1 MKKIFSILILSA
13 IAVIAAFSL
22 PSNMKTSR
30 STPDSQGHVLTSLW
44 KEADAFRKA
53 DMPLKQLAVLER
65 IRDEAAAK
73 RLHKDF
79 YDAATEAFG
88 VAVSRNWKD
97 SERLE
102 KDLERRIDEYD
113 EPIVTFFHRS
123 GEGYPADSILAS
135 ESRLRTGRNT
145 AFYTGFSLPDGAME
159 DVVISLVKDD
169 FEYCLWKVCSENEAF
184 DPEGKAFRALRTLC
198 SGRYPLEEYLDYRKS
213 LYRIPYG
220 KSMEECLRFAGEHRG
235 QAVRLLALGEY
246 VTCLKDSLDRADAA
260 SPGYEDLLSLCREYE
275 EERKS
280 YRSGT
285 DRLIATQV
293 KTFENMIGTL
303 KAKALAVEFERD
315 TVRILARNLRSV
327 TLTLKTDE
335 RKPVSLFRT
344 TVSASG
350 DKLYAPDTIEVVLPG
365 IDDGDYLVEL
375 RRGNVKRES
384 RYSRRSLSI
393 ASRKDAEM
401 RNLIYIA
408 DSQTGEPLAKADL
421 ECFRSGELRSTARD
435 FALDGFTPLP
445 DSFRDSSGGPAANS
459 VVASFRGPDGFLRK
473 SPELWLTY
481 GEFASSS
488 TGETSAECSIFTDKA
503 AYKPGETLRFKAV
516 LYQARTDGSSVVG
529 QGCPVSVS
537 LKDAEG
543 KEAASADLVTNEYGS
558 VAGDFLLPAGRRN
571 GRYRLEVSFTAP
583 GDSRPT
589 MRSRTV
595 VVDEFVLPDYVISFE
610 PSDSLFLSGDTVAV
624 RGSVVSF
631 TGHKVAA
638 ASATYEVWEYSR
650 TILSGTLALGDDGSF
665 EIRFPSA
672 SEGSGRPYSVTV
684 RVADATGETIE
695 NSRSVFVQG
704 TLYPSVEILNESGA
718 QARVSAQDWSDVR
731 TVSGPEALVRF
742 SITNPEGKP
751 VALPVSYTL
760 VDPEGRVSASGTGK
774 TGETVTLRLPSAG
787 AYSLKMD
794 VKAVGRSGR
803 TISASRQT
811 RLLRFDDSAST
822 LDAPFE
828 HVFSLVGPCRNGSL
842 RPGEDIHLKVGAG
855 DGPVWMLVELFGDRK
870 QLLEKRLVFLEGVS
884 GKEGSVAD
892 VMFDCRDDWPE
903 GLFLNVFYFRKGRSF
918 SYSKTFVREREMPA
932 LPLSFSR
939 FVDSALPGARYG
951 ISLSTDP
958 DAEVVAAVFDK
969 SSETFGANVWNRSFK
984 PVREV
989 ASVSVRSGCGFF
1001 TGENLPL
1008 GYDSMTEDV
1017 AIVYGKPSGRPL
1029 VATKSSVAMNDR
1041 VASAPDVVD
1050 SVVEESSAV
1059 FDDDVSGSATGQVR
1073 SDFSTSL
1080 AFEPFLRPDSDGN
1093 ISFDFETSD
1102 RLSTFVVQVYAHN
1115 KSMRDTLVR
1124 KEFVVSLP
1132 VRLSVVQPD
1141 YLYRGDRLTLHA
1153 ALNSLSGKPV
1163 DGTVTLSLF
1172 SSGDYRDSRPFR
1184 TYSKKVTVPAG
1195 ASLPL
1200 SFDLKPADG
1209 DSLGILLSFAGNG
1222 AETGEAF
1229 SDCVFVTVP
1238 VKEDCQVITESHS
1251 AVLLPGAD
1259 RDAVLKQLR
1268 ESFTGIS
1275 SYGAE
1280 YSETD
1285 IRAMLLDALPAKV
1298 DPERK
1303 DVLSVTEAIYVRKV
1317 AASLGAD
1324 VSGEC
1329 TDGELMNMLASC
1341 RNADGGFGWFPGM
1354 KSSPALTAAVLE
1366 RYSRLCRLGLAAG
1379 RSELTAGRSELTAG
1393 RSELTAGRSDSVP
1406 GGFDAGSAGSDSVS
1420 GGSGLTAGGSELTDG
1435 RSELTAGGSDSV
1447 SGGSGLT
1454 AGGSEPAPGGFNP
1467 APSVRYLDNT
1477 QFLHGRAMPFWSG
1490 LLSWEQYMHVR
1501 SLYPEIGFDVSSET
1515 ASGMMAVKDNLK
1527 EFKTFASRYLTPTA
1541 RDGRGLQGMIL
1552 QKARRIATLLNLA
1565 SSREGKALAS
1575 AWGIT
1580 FGTGAKLRKSLEAD
1594 VLSLVEYAVSHPSG
1608 GWYYPDAVMPQRGLL
1623 ENELYAH
1630 TILCDIFDDESVR
1643 KVTPSAGLPTP
1654 AALADGIRLWI
1665 MLQKETQDWDTDP
1678 AFVDAVGVVLRG
1690 GDSVLEPR
1698 VVSLTKTYRSEISGI
1713 KAAGN
1718 GFSIE
1723 RRFYREIPATSATS
1737 APEASGAAASPASL
1751 AGGGSFSPASLD
1763 DGGTASGPA
1772 VTDGTSTASS
1782 LASGGSVSPA
1792 SLAGGET
1799 AFGPAV
1805 TDGTSTASSLAS
1817 GGSVSPASLASGGTA
1832 SCPAVT
1838 DGTST
1843 ASSLSGGDRS
1853 DSPDGRI
1860 REEISEGAELAVG
1873 DKIIAEYRISSD
1885 ENRSFVRLSAPRE
1898 ASFRP
1903 VDQLSRNY
1911 GWWQGVIRLDG
1922 SFTITPQGYRNV
1934 KSDRTEYYFDVYPED
1949 KTVIREEFFVTQ
1961 EGTFKAPVVT
1971 IESLYA
1977 PHYRANDGF
1986 RGSVRTKFMEKVK

>member
-1 MKKIFSILILSA
+1 MKKILSILILSA

-30 STPDSQGHVLTSLW
+30 PTPDSQGHVLTSLW

-79 YDAATEAFG
+79 YDAATEAFD

-97 SERLE
+97 SERLA

-113 EPIVTFFHRS
+113 EPIVTFFRRS

-169 FEYCLWKVCSENEAF
+169 FEYCLLKVCSENEAF

-246 VTCLKDSLDRADAA
+246 VTCLKDSLDRADA
-260 SPGYEDLLSLCREYE
+260 SSSGYEDLLSLCREYE
-275 EERKS
+275 EERKT

-303 KAKALAVEFERD
+303 KAKDLAVEFERD

-375 RRGNVKRES
+375 RSENVKWES

-393 ASRKDAEM
+393 AARKDAEM

-421 ECFRSGELRSTARD
+421 ECFRSGELSSTAKD

-481 GEFASSS
+481 GEFASSG

-638 ASATYEVWEYSR
+638 ASATYEVREYSR

-760 VDPEGRVSASGTGK
+760 VDPEGRVSASGSGK
-774 TGETVTLRLPSAG
+774 TGETVTLELPSAG

-794 VKAVGRSGR
+794 VKAVGRGGR

-828 HVFSLVGPCRNGSL
+828 HVFSLVGPCRDGSL

-892 VMFDCRDDWPE
+892 VMFDCRDEYPE

-939 FVDSALPGARYG
+939 FVDRTLPGARYG

-958 DAEVVAAVFDK
+958 DAEAVAAVFDK
-969 SSETFGANVWNRSFK
+969 SSEAFGANVWNRSFK

-989 ASVSVRSGCGFF
+989 ARVSVRSGCGFF
-1001 TGENLPL
+1001 SGENLPL

-1029 VATKSSVAMNDR
+1029 VATKSSVVMNDR

-1059 FDDDVSGSATGQVR
+1059 FDDDASLSATGPVR

-1102 RLSTFVVQVYAHN
+1102 RLSTFVVQVYAHD

-1195 ASLPL
+1195 AALPL

-1268 ESFTGIS
+1268 ERFTGIS

-1329 TDGELMNMLASC
+1329 ADEELMNMLASC

-1366 RYSRLCRLGLAAG
+1366 RYSRLCRLGLAPDS

-1393 RSELTAGRSDSVP
+1393 GSELTAGGSDSAP
-1406 GGFDAGSAGSDSVS
+1406 GGFDPGSAGSDSVS
-1420 GGSGLTAGGSELTDG
+1420 GGS
-1435 RSELTAGGSDSV
+1435 
-1447 SGGSGLT
+1447 
-1454 AGGSEPAPGGFNP
+1454 EPAPGGFDP

-1527 EFKTFASRYLTPTA
+1527 EFKAFASQYLTPSSK
-1541 RDGRGLQGMIL
+1541 DGRGLQGLIL

-1630 TILCDIFDDESVR
+1630 TILCDIFDDEYVR

-1654 AALADGIRLWI
+1654 SALADGIRLWI

-1737 APEASGAAASPASL
+1737 GPEATGAAASPASL
-1751 AGGGSFSPASLD
+1751 ASGGSVSPASLA
-1763 DGGTASGPA
+1763 GGETASGPA

-1799 AFGPAV
+1799 A
-1805 TDGTSTASSLAS
+1805 S
-1817 GGSVSPASLASGGTA
+1817 G
-1832 SCPAVT
+1832 PAVT

-1843 ASSLSGGDRS
+1843 ASSLSGGGRS
-1853 DSPDGRI
+1853 ASSASLAAGVQSGSAAGRI
-1860 REEISEGAELAVG
+1860 REEISEGTELAVG

-1986 RGSVRTKFMEKVK
+1986 RGSVRTKFMEK

>member
-113 EPIVTFFHRS
+113 EPIVTFFRRS

-275 EERKS
+275 EERKT

-350 DKLYAPDTIEVVLPG
+350 DRLYAADTVEVVLPG

-375 RRGNVKRES
+375 RSGNVKRES

-393 ASRKDAEM
+393 AARKDAEM

-421 ECFRSGELRSTARD
+421 ECFRSGELRSTAKD

-445 DSFRDSSGGPAANS
+445 DSFRDTSGGPAANS
-459 VVASFRGPDGFLRK
+459 VVASFRGSDGFLRK

-481 GEFASSS
+481 GEFASSG

-589 MRSRTV
+589 MRTRTV

-610 PSDSLFLSGDTVAV
+610 PSDSLLLAGDTVAV

-760 VDPEGRVSASGTGK
+760 VDPEGRVSASGSGK
-774 TGETVTLRLPSAG
+774 TGETVTLELPSAG

-794 VKAVGRSGR
+794 VKAVGRGGR

-892 VMFDCRDDWPE
+892 VMFDCRDEYPE

-939 FVDSALPGARYG
+939 FVDRTLPGARYG

-958 DAEVVAAVFDK
+958 DAEAVAAVFDK
-969 SSETFGANVWNRSFK
+969 SSEAFGANVWNRSFK

-1059 FDDDVSGSATGQVR
+1059 FDDDASGSATGPVR

-1102 RLSTFVVQVYAHN
+1102 RLSTFVVQVYAHD

-1153 ALNSLSGKPV
+1153 AVNSLSGKPV
-1163 DGTVTLSLF
+1163 DGTMTLSLF

-1195 ASLPL
+1195 AALPL

-1329 TDGELMNMLASC
+1329 ADGELMNMLASC

-1379 RSELTAGRSELTAG
+1379 
-1393 RSELTAGRSDSVP
+1393 
-1406 GGFDAGSAGSDSVS
+1406 GFD
-1420 GGSGLTAGGSELTDG
+1420 
-1435 RSELTAGGSDSV
+1435 
-1447 SGGSGLT
+1447 
-1454 AGGSEPAPGGFNP
+1454 P

-1541 RDGRGLQGMIL
+1541 RDGRGLQGLIL

-1630 TILCDIFDDESVR
+1630 TILCDIFDDEYVR

-1654 AALADGIRLWI
+1654 SALADGIRLWI

-1690 GDSVLEPR
+1690 GDSVLETR

-1751 AGGGSFSPASLD
+1751 AVGGTTSPASL
-1763 DGGTASGPA
+1763 AA
-1772 VTDGTSTASS
+1772 
-1782 LASGGSVSPA
+1782 GGSVSSA

-1805 TDGTSTASSLAS
+1805 TDGTSTASSLS
-1817 GGSVSPASLASGGTA
+1817 GGGSISPASLAGGETA
-1832 SCPAVT
+1832 SGPAVN

-1843 ASSLSGGDRS
+1843 ASSLSGGGRS
-1853 DSPDGRI
+1853 ASSAGRI
-1860 REEISEGAELAVG
+1860 REEISEGTELAVG

-1911 GWWQGVIRLDG
+1911 GWWLGVIRLDG
-1922 SFTITPQGYRNV
+1922 SFSITPQGYRNV

-1986 RGSVRTKFMEKVK
+1986 RSSVRTKFMEKVK

>member
-1 MKKIFSILILSA
+1 MLQTDMKKIFSILILSA

-53 DMPLKQLAVLER
+53 DMPQKQLAVLER

-113 EPIVTFFHRS
+113 EPIVTFIHRS

-275 EERKS
+275 EERKT

-375 RRGNVKRES
+375 RSGNVKRES

-421 ECFRSGELRSTARD
+421 ECFRSGELRSTAKD

-481 GEFASSS
+481 GEFASSG

-595 VVDEFVLPDYVISFE
+595 IVDEFVLPDYVISFE

-760 VDPEGRVSASGTGK
+760 VDPEGRVSASGSGK
-774 TGETVTLRLPSAG
+774 TGETVTLELPSAG

-892 VMFDCRDDWPE
+892 VMFDCRDEYPE

-939 FVDSALPGARYG
+939 FVDRTLPGARYG

-958 DAEVVAAVFDK
+958 DAEAVAAVFDK

-1001 TGENLPL
+1001 SGENLPL

-1029 VATKSSVAMNDR
+1029 VATKSSVAMNDL

-1059 FDDDVSGSATGQVR
+1059 FDDDASGSATGPVR

-1102 RLSTFVVQVYAHN
+1102 RLSTFVVQVYAHD

-1195 ASLPL
+1195 AALPL

-1259 RDAVLKQLR
+1259 RDVVLKQLR
-1268 ESFTGIS
+1268 ERFTGIS

-1285 IRAMLLDALPAKV
+1285 IRAMLLDALPGKV

-1379 RSELTAGRSELTAG
+1379 RSELTAG
-1393 RSELTAGRSDSVP
+1393 
-1406 GGFDAGSAGSDSVS
+1406 GFD
-1420 GGSGLTAGGSELTDG
+1420 
-1435 RSELTAGGSDSV
+1435 
-1447 SGGSGLT
+1447 
-1454 AGGSEPAPGGFNP
+1454 P

-1515 ASGMMAVKDNLK
+1515 ASGMMAVKENLK

-1630 TILCDIFDDESVR
+1630 TILCDIFDDEYVR
-1643 KVTPSAGLPTP
+1643 TVTPSAGLPTLSAGLP
-1654 AALADGIRLWI
+1654 TPSALADGIRLWI

-1690 GDSVLEPR
+1690 GDSVLGTR

-1737 APEASGAAASPASL
+1737 GPEVASGAASSA
-1751 AGGGSFSPASLD
+1751 
-1763 DGGTASGPA
+1763 
-1772 VTDGTSTASS
+1772 S
-1782 LASGGSVSPA
+1782 LASGGSVSSA

-1805 TDGTSTASSLAS
+1805 TDGTSTASSIS
-1817 GGSVSPASLASGGTA
+1817 GGG
-1832 SCPAVT
+1832 
-1838 DGTST
+1838 
-1843 ASSLSGGDRS
+1843 RS
-1853 DSPDGRI
+1853 ASPDGRI

-1911 GWWQGVIRLDG
+1911 GWWLGIIRLDG
-1922 SFTITPQGYRNV
+1922 SFSITPQGYRNV

-1986 RGSVRTKFMEKVK
+1986 RSSVRTKFMEKVK

>member
-1 MKKIFSILILSA
+1 
-13 IAVIAAFSL
+13 
-22 PSNMKTSR
+22 
-30 STPDSQGHVLTSLW
+30 
-44 KEADAFRKA
+44 
-53 DMPLKQLAVLER
+53 
-65 IRDEAAAK
+65 
-73 RLHKDF
+73 
-79 YDAATEAFG
+79 
-88 VAVSRNWKD
+88 
-97 SERLE
+97 
-102 KDLERRIDEYD
+102 
-113 EPIVTFFHRS
+113 
-123 GEGYPADSILAS
+123 
-135 ESRLRTGRNT
+135 
-145 AFYTGFSLPDGAME
+145 
-159 DVVISLVKDD
+159 
-169 FEYCLWKVCSENEAF
+169 
-184 DPEGKAFRALRTLC
+184 
-198 SGRYPLEEYLDYRKS
+198 
-213 LYRIPYG
+213 
-220 KSMEECLRFAGEHRG
+220 
-235 QAVRLLALGEY
+235 
-246 VTCLKDSLDRADAA
+246 
-260 SPGYEDLLSLCREYE
+260 
-275 EERKS
+275 
-280 YRSGT
+280 
-285 DRLIATQV
+285 
-293 KTFENMIGTL
+293 
-303 KAKALAVEFERD
+303 
-315 TVRILARNLRSV
+315 
-327 TLTLKTDE
+327 
-335 RKPVSLFRT
+335 
-344 TVSASG
+344 
-350 DKLYAPDTIEVVLPG
+350 
-365 IDDGDYLVEL
+365 
-375 RRGNVKRES
+375 
-384 RYSRRSLSI
+384 
-393 ASRKDAEM
+393 M

-421 ECFRSGELRSTARD
+421 ECFRSGELRSTANN

-445 DSFRDSSGGPAANS
+445 DSFRDSSGGPTASS

-481 GEFASSS
+481 GEFASSG

-595 VVDEFVLPDYVISFE
+595 VVDEFVLPDCVISFE

-760 VDPEGRVSASGTGK
+760 IDPEGRVSASGSGK
-774 TGETVTLRLPSAG
+774 TGETVTLELPSAG

-828 HVFSLVGPCRNGSL
+828 HVFSLVGPCRDGSL

-892 VMFDCRDDWPE
+892 VMFDCRDEYPE

-958 DAEVVAAVFDK
+958 DAEAVAAVFDK
-969 SSETFGANVWNRSFK
+969 SSEAFGANVWNRSFK

-1001 TGENLPL
+1001 SGENLPL

-1059 FDDDVSGSATGQVR
+1059 FDDDASGSATGQVR

-1102 RLSTFVVQVYAHN
+1102 RLSTFVVQVYAHD

-1195 ASLPL
+1195 AALPL

-1259 RDAVLKQLR
+1259 RDAILKQLR
-1268 ESFTGIS
+1268 ERFTGIS

-1285 IRAMLLDALPAKV
+1285 IRAMLLDALPGKV

-1366 RYSRLCRLGLAAG
+1366 RYSRLCRLGLAPG
-1379 RSELTAGRSELTAG
+1379 RSELAA
-1393 RSELTAGRSDSVP
+1393 
-1406 GGFDAGSAGSDSVS
+1406 GGFDSVSGGSDPGSAGSDSVS
-1420 GGSGLTAGGSELTDG
+1420 GGSGLTAG
-1435 RSELTAGGSDSV
+1435 R
-1447 SGGSGLT
+1447 
-1454 AGGSEPAPGGFNP
+1454 SEPAPGGFDPGSGGSDWVSGGSEPALGGFDP

-1515 ASGMMAVKDNLK
+1515 ASGMMAVKENLK
-1527 EFKTFASRYLTPTA
+1527 EFKTFASRYLTPSA
-1541 RDGRGLQGMIL
+1541 RDGRGLQGLIL

-1565 SSREGKALAS
+1565 SSRDGKALAS

-1630 TILCDIFDDESVR
+1630 TILCDIFDEESVR
-1643 KVTPSAGLPTP
+1643 TVAPSAGLPTP
-1654 AALADGIRLWI
+1654 SALADGIRLWI

-1690 GDSVLEPR
+1690 GDSVLGTR

-1737 APEASGAAASPASL
+1737 GPEATSAAASPASL
-1751 AGGGSFSPASLD
+1751 AV
-1763 DGGTASGPA
+1763 GGT
-1772 VTDGTSTASS
+1772 T
-1782 LASGGSVSPA
+1782 SPA
-1792 SLAGGET
+1792 SLATG
-1799 AFGPAV
+1799 V
-1805 TDGTSTASSLAS
+1805 QS
-1817 GGSVSPASLASGGTA
+1817 GSAA
-1832 SCPAVT
+1832 
-1838 DGTST
+1838 
-1843 ASSLSGGDRS
+1843 
-1853 DSPDGRI
+1853 GRI
-1860 REEISEGAELAVG
+1860 REEISEGTELAVG

>member
-1 MKKIFSILILSA
+1 MLQTDMKKIFSILILSA

-88 VAVSRNWKD
+88 VAVFRNWKD

-113 EPIVTFFHRS
+113 EPIVTFIHRS

-135 ESRLRTGRNT
+135 ESRLRTGRNI

-220 KSMEECLRFAGEHRG
+220 KSMEECLRFAGEHKG

-275 EERKS
+275 EERKT

-303 KAKALAVEFERD
+303 KAKDLAVEFERD

-350 DKLYAPDTIEVVLPG
+350 DRLYAADTVEVVLPG

-375 RRGNVKRES
+375 RSGNVKRES
-384 RYSRRSLSI
+384 RYFRRSLSI

-421 ECFRSGELRSTARD
+421 ECFRSGELRSTAKD

-481 GEFASSS
+481 GEFASSG

-516 LYQARTDGSSVVG
+516 LYQARADGSSVAG

-537 LKDAEG
+537 FKDAEG

-595 VVDEFVLPDYVISFE
+595 IVDEFVLPDYVISFE

-760 VDPEGRVSASGTGK
+760 VDPEGRVSASGSGK
-774 TGETVTLRLPSAG
+774 TGETVTLELPSAG

-892 VMFDCRDDWPE
+892 VMFDCRDEYPE

-939 FVDSALPGARYG
+939 FVDRTLPGARYG

-969 SSETFGANVWNRSFK
+969 SSEAFGANVWNRSFK

-1017 AIVYGKPSGRPL
+1017 AIVYGKPYGRPL

-1059 FDDDVSGSATGQVR
+1059 FDDDASGSATGPVR

-1102 RLSTFVVQVYAHN
+1102 RLSTFVVQVYAHD

-1163 DGTVTLSLF
+1163 DGMVTLSLF

-1195 ASLPL
+1195 AALPL

-1259 RDAVLKQLR
+1259 RDVVLKQLR
-1268 ESFTGIS
+1268 ERFTGIS

-1285 IRAMLLDALPAKV
+1285 IRAMLLDALPGKV

-1379 RSELTAGRSELTAG
+1379 RSELTAGRS
-1393 RSELTAGRSDSVP
+1393 DSVP
-1406 GGFDAGSAGSDSVS
+1406 CGFDAGSAGSDSVS
-1420 GGSGLTAGGSELTDG
+1420 GGSGLTAGGSDSAPG
-1435 RSELTAGGSDSV
+1435 GFDSGSAGSDSVSAGSDSV
-1447 SGGSGLT
+1447 SGGSDSAPGGFDSGS
-1454 AGGSEPAPGGFNP
+1454 AGSDSVSGGSEPAPGGFDP

-1477 QFLHGRAMPFWSG
+1477 QFLHGCAMPFWSG

-1630 TILCDIFDDESVR
+1630 TILCDIFDDEYVR
-1643 KVTPSAGLPTP
+1643 TVTPSAGLPTLSAGLP
-1654 AALADGIRLWI
+1654 TPSALADGIRLWI

-1690 GDSVLEPR
+1690 GDSVLGTR

-1737 APEASGAAASPASL
+1737 GPEVASGAASSA
-1751 AGGGSFSPASLD
+1751 
-1763 DGGTASGPA
+1763 
-1772 VTDGTSTASS
+1772 S
-1782 LASGGSVSPA
+1782 LASGGSVSSA

-1805 TDGTSTASSLAS
+1805 TDGTSTASSIS
-1817 GGSVSPASLASGGTA
+1817 GGG
-1832 SCPAVT
+1832 
-1838 DGTST
+1838 
-1843 ASSLSGGDRS
+1843 RS
-1853 DSPDGRI
+1853 ASPDGRI

-1911 GWWQGVIRLDG
+1911 GWWLGIIRLDG
-1922 SFTITPQGYRNV
+1922 SFSITPQGYRNV

-1986 RGSVRTKFMEKVK
+1986 RSSVRTKFMEKVK

>member
-1 MKKIFSILILSA
+1 MLQTDMKKIFSILILSA

-718 QARVSAQDWSDVR
+718 QARVSSQDWSDVR

-774 TGETVTLRLPSAG
+774 TGETVTLELPSAG

-884 GKEGSVAD
+884 GNEGSVAD
-892 VMFDCRDDWPE
+892 VMFDCRDEYPE

-939 FVDSALPGARYG
+939 FVDRTLPGARYG

-1029 VATKSSVAMNDR
+1029 VATKSSVVMNDR

-1059 FDDDVSGSATGQVR
+1059 FDDDASGSATGPVR

-1251 AVLLPGAD
+1251 AVLLSGAD
-1259 RDAVLKQLR
+1259 RDALLKQLR

-1285 IRAMLLDALPAKV
+1285 IRAMLLDALPGKV

-1366 RYSRLCRLGLAAG
+1366 RYSRLCRLGLAPDS
-1379 RSELTAGRSELTAG
+1379 RSELTAG
-1393 RSELTAGRSDSVP
+1393 
-1406 GGFDAGSAGSDSVS
+1406 GFDSVS
-1420 GGSGLTAGGSELTDG
+1420 GGSGLTAGGSD
-1435 RSELTAGGSDSV
+1435 SAPGGFD
-1447 SGGSGLT
+1447 
-1454 AGGSEPAPGGFNP
+1454 PAPGGFDP

-1515 ASGMMAVKDNLK
+1515 ASGMMAVKENLK
-1527 EFKTFASRYLTPTA
+1527 EFKTFASRYLTPSA
-1541 RDGRGLQGMIL
+1541 RDGRGLQGLIL

-1565 SSREGKALAS
+1565 SSRDGKALAS

-1643 KVTPSAGLPTP
+1643 KVAPSAGLPTP
-1654 AALADGIRLWI
+1654 SALADGIRLWI

-1690 GDSVLEPR
+1690 GDSVLETR

-1737 APEASGAAASPASL
+1737 GPEVASGAASPASL
-1751 AGGGSFSPASLD
+1751 AGGE
-1763 DGGTASGPA
+1763 TASGPA

-1799 AFGPAV
+1799 A
-1805 TDGTSTASSLAS
+1805 S
-1817 GGSVSPASLASGGTA
+1817 G
-1832 SCPAVT
+1832 PAVT

-1843 ASSLSGGDRS
+1843 ASSLSGGGRS
-1853 DSPDGRI
+1853 ASSAGRI
-1860 REEISEGAELAVG
+1860 REEISEGTVLAVG

-1986 RGSVRTKFMEKVK
+1986 RSSVRTKFMEKVK

>member
-1 MKKIFSILILSA
+1 MLQTDMKKIFSILILSA

-88 VAVSRNWKD
+88 VAVFRNWKD

-113 EPIVTFFHRS
+113 EPIVTFIHRS

-135 ESRLRTGRNT
+135 ESRLRTGRNI

-220 KSMEECLRFAGEHRG
+220 KSMEECLRFAGEHKG

-275 EERKS
+275 EERKT

-303 KAKALAVEFERD
+303 KAKDLAVEFERD

-350 DKLYAPDTIEVVLPG
+350 DRLYAADTVEVVLPG

-375 RRGNVKRES
+375 RSGNVKRES
-384 RYSRRSLSI
+384 RYFRRSLSI

-421 ECFRSGELRSTARD
+421 ECFRSGELRSTAKD

-516 LYQARTDGSSVVG
+516 LYQARADGSSVAG

-537 LKDAEG
+537 FKDAEG

-595 VVDEFVLPDYVISFE
+595 IVDEFVLPDYVISFE

-638 ASATYEVWEYSR
+638 ASATYEVREYSR

-774 TGETVTLRLPSAG
+774 TGETVTLELPSAG

-892 VMFDCRDDWPE
+892 VMFDCRDEYPE

-939 FVDSALPGARYG
+939 FVDRTLPGARYG

-958 DAEVVAAVFDK
+958 DAEAVAAVFDK

-1001 TGENLPL
+1001 SGENLPL

-1029 VATKSSVAMNDR
+1029 VATKSSVAMNDL

-1059 FDDDVSGSATGQVR
+1059 FDDDASGSATGPVR

-1102 RLSTFVVQVYAHN
+1102 RLSTFVVQVYAHD

-1163 DGTVTLSLF
+1163 DGMVTLSLF

-1195 ASLPL
+1195 AALPL

-1259 RDAVLKQLR
+1259 RDVVLKQLR
-1268 ESFTGIS
+1268 ERFTGIS

-1285 IRAMLLDALPAKV
+1285 IRAMLLDALPGKV

-1366 RYSRLCRLGLAAG
+1366 RYSRLCRLGLA
-1379 RSELTAGRSELTAG
+1379 T
-1393 RSELTAGRSDSVP
+1393 
-1406 GGFDAGSAGSDSVS
+1406 
-1420 GGSGLTAGGSELTDG
+1420 G
-1435 RSELTAGGSDSV
+1435 RSELTAGGFD
-1447 SGGSGLT
+1447 
-1454 AGGSEPAPGGFNP
+1454 P

-1515 ASGMMAVKDNLK
+1515 ASGMMAVKENLK
-1527 EFKTFASRYLTPTA
+1527 EFKTFASRYLTPSA
-1541 RDGRGLQGMIL
+1541 RDGRGLQGLIL

-1565 SSREGKALAS
+1565 SSRDGKALAS

-1630 TILCDIFDDESVR
+1630 TILCDIFDDEYVR
-1643 KVTPSAGLPTP
+1643 TVTPSAGLPTLSAGLP
-1654 AALADGIRLWI
+1654 TPSALADGIRLWI

-1690 GDSVLEPR
+1690 GDSVLGTR

-1737 APEASGAAASPASL
+1737 GPEVASGAASSA
-1751 AGGGSFSPASLD
+1751 
-1763 DGGTASGPA
+1763 
-1772 VTDGTSTASS
+1772 S
-1782 LASGGSVSPA
+1782 LASGGSVSSA

-1805 TDGTSTASSLAS
+1805 TDGTSTASSIS
-1817 GGSVSPASLASGGTA
+1817 GGG
-1832 SCPAVT
+1832 
-1838 DGTST
+1838 
-1843 ASSLSGGDRS
+1843 RS
-1853 DSPDGRI
+1853 ASPDGRI

-1911 GWWQGVIRLDG
+1911 GWWLGIIRLDG
-1922 SFTITPQGYRNV
+1922 SFSITPQGYRNV

-1986 RGSVRTKFMEKVK
+1986 RSSVRTKFMEKVK

>member
-88 VAVSRNWKD
+88 VAVFRNWKD

-113 EPIVTFFHRS
+113 EPIVTFIHRS

-135 ESRLRTGRNT
+135 ESRLRTGRNI

-220 KSMEECLRFAGEHRG
+220 KSMEECLRFAGEHKG

-275 EERKS
+275 EERKT

-303 KAKALAVEFERD
+303 KAKDLAVEFERD

-375 RRGNVKRES
+375 RSGNVKRES
-384 RYSRRSLSI
+384 RYFRRSLSI

-421 ECFRSGELRSTARD
+421 ECFRSGELRSTAKD

-481 GEFASSS
+481 GEFASSG

-516 LYQARTDGSSVVG
+516 LYQARADGSSVAG

-537 LKDAEG
+537 FKDAEG

-595 VVDEFVLPDYVISFE
+595 IVDEFVLPDYVISFE

-774 TGETVTLRLPSAG
+774 TGETVTLELPSTG

-794 VKAVGRSGR
+794 VKAVGRGGR

-828 HVFSLVGPCRNGSL
+828 HVFSLVGPCRDGSL

-892 VMFDCRDDWPE
+892 VMFDCRDEYPE

-939 FVDSALPGARYG
+939 FVDRTLPGARYG

-958 DAEVVAAVFDK
+958 DAEAVAAVFDK

-1001 TGENLPL
+1001 SGENLPL

-1029 VATKSSVAMNDR
+1029 VATKSSVAMNDL

-1059 FDDDVSGSATGQVR
+1059 FDDDASGSATGPVR

-1102 RLSTFVVQVYAHN
+1102 RLSTFVVQVYAHD

-1195 ASLPL
+1195 AALPL

-1259 RDAVLKQLR
+1259 RDVVLKQLR
-1268 ESFTGIS
+1268 ERFTGIS

-1285 IRAMLLDALPAKV
+1285 IRAMLLDALPGKV

-1379 RSELTAGRSELTAG
+1379 RSELTAGRS
-1393 RSELTAGRSDSVP
+1393 DSVP
-1406 GGFDAGSAGSDSVS
+1406 CGFDAGSAGSDSVS
-1420 GGSGLTAGGSELTDG
+1420 GGSGLTAGGSDSAPG
-1435 RSELTAGGSDSV
+1435 GFDSGSAGSDSVSAGSDSV
-1447 SGGSGLT
+1447 SGGSDSAPGGFDSGS
-1454 AGGSEPAPGGFNP
+1454 AGSDSVSGGSEPAPGGFDP
-1467 APSVRYLDNT
+1467 APSVLYLDNT

-1527 EFKTFASRYLTPTA
+1527 EFKTFASRYLTPSA
-1541 RDGRGLQGMIL
+1541 RDGRGLQGLIL

-1630 TILCDIFDDESVR
+1630 TILCDIFDDEYVR

-1654 AALADGIRLWI
+1654 SAGLPTPSAGLPTPSALADGIRLWI

-1690 GDSVLEPR
+1690 GDSVLGTR

-1737 APEASGAAASPASL
+1737 GPEVASGAASSA
-1751 AGGGSFSPASLD
+1751 
-1763 DGGTASGPA
+1763 
-1772 VTDGTSTASS
+1772 S
-1782 LASGGSVSPA
+1782 LASGGSVSSA

-1805 TDGTSTASSLAS
+1805 TDGTSTASSIS
-1817 GGSVSPASLASGGTA
+1817 GGG
-1832 SCPAVT
+1832 
-1838 DGTST
+1838 
-1843 ASSLSGGDRS
+1843 RS
-1853 DSPDGRI
+1853 ASPDGRI

-1911 GWWQGVIRLDG
+1911 GWWLGIIRLDG
-1922 SFTITPQGYRNV
+1922 SFSITPQGYRNV

-1986 RGSVRTKFMEKVK
+1986 RSSVRTKFMEKVK

>member
-1 MKKIFSILILSA
+1 MLQTDMKKIFSILILSA

-22 PSNMKTSR
+22 HSNMKTSR
-30 STPDSQGHVLTSLW
+30 PTPDSQGHVLTSLW

-53 DMPLKQLAVLER
+53 DMPLKQLSVLER

-79 YDAATEAFG
+79 YDAATEAFD

-113 EPIVTFFHRS
+113 EPIVTFFRRS

-145 AFYTGFSLPDGAME
+145 AFYTFFSLPDGAME

-169 FEYCLWKVCSENEAF
+169 FEYCLWTVCSENEAF

-260 SPGYEDLLSLCREYE
+260 SSGYEDLLSLCREYE

-375 RRGNVKRES
+375 RSENVKWES

-393 ASRKDAEM
+393 AARKDAEM

-421 ECFRSGELRSTARD
+421 ECFCSGELRSTAKD

-481 GEFASSS
+481 GEFASSG

-650 TILSGTLALGDDGSF
+650 TILSGTLALRDDGSF

-760 VDPEGRVSASGTGK
+760 IDPEGRVSASGSGK

-828 HVFSLVGPCRNGSL
+828 HVFSLVGPCRDGSL

-892 VMFDCRDDWPE
+892 VMFDCRDEYPE

-939 FVDSALPGARYG
+939 FVDRTLPGARYG

-958 DAEVVAAVFDK
+958 DAEAVAAVFDK
-969 SSETFGANVWNRSFK
+969 SSEVFGANVWNRSFK

-1050 SVVEESSAV
+1050 SVVEESSDV
-1059 FDDDVSGSATGQVR
+1059 FDDDASLSATGPVR

-1102 RLSTFVVQVYAHN
+1102 RLSTFVVQVYAHD

-1153 ALNSLSGKPV
+1153 AVNSLSGKPV

-1238 VKEDCQVITESHS
+1238 VKEDCKVITESHS

-1280 YSETD
+1280 YSETN

-1366 RYSRLCRLGLAAG
+1366 RYSRLCRLGLAA
-1379 RSELTAGRSELTAG
+1379 A
-1393 RSELTAGRSDSVP
+1393 
-1406 GGFDAGSAGSDSVS
+1406 GFD
-1420 GGSGLTAGGSELTDG
+1420 
-1435 RSELTAGGSDSV
+1435 
-1447 SGGSGLT
+1447 
-1454 AGGSEPAPGGFNP
+1454 P

-1515 ASGMMAVKDNLK
+1515 ASGMMAVKENLK
-1527 EFKTFASRYLTPTA
+1527 EFKTFASRYLTPSA
-1541 RDGRGLQGMIL
+1541 RDGRGLQGLIL

-1565 SSREGKALAS
+1565 SSRDGKALAS

-1630 TILCDIFDDESVR
+1630 TILCDIFDDEYVR

-1654 AALADGIRLWI
+1654 SALADGIRLWI

-1690 GDSVLEPR
+1690 GDSVLGTR

-1737 APEASGAAASPASL
+1737 GPEATSGAASPASF
-1751 AGGGSFSPASLD
+1751 AGGG
-1763 DGGTASGPA
+1763 T
-1772 VTDGTSTASS
+1772 T
-1782 LASGGSVSPA
+1782 SPA
-1792 SLAGGET
+1792 SLA
-1799 AFGPAV
+1799 A
-1805 TDGTSTASSLAS
+1805 
-1817 GGSVSPASLASGGTA
+1817 GGSTSPVSFAAG
-1832 SCPAVT
+1832 VQ
-1838 DGTST
+1838 
-1843 ASSLSGGDRS
+1843 S

-1860 REEISEGAELAVG
+1860 REEISEGTELAVG

-1949 KTVIREEFFVTQ
+1949 KTVIKEEFFVTQ

-1986 RGSVRTKFMEKVK
+1986 RSSVRTKFMEKVK

>member
-1 MKKIFSILILSA
+1 MLQTDMKKIFSILILSA

-88 VAVSRNWKD
+88 VAVFRNWKD

-113 EPIVTFFHRS
+113 EPIVTFIHRS

-135 ESRLRTGRNT
+135 ESRLRTGRNI

-220 KSMEECLRFAGEHRG
+220 KSMEECLRFAGEHKG

-275 EERKS
+275 EERKT

-303 KAKALAVEFERD
+303 KAKDLAVEFERD

-350 DKLYAPDTIEVVLPG
+350 DRLYAADTVEVVLPG

-375 RRGNVKRES
+375 RSGNVKRES
-384 RYSRRSLSI
+384 RYFRRSLSI

-421 ECFRSGELRSTARD
+421 ECFRSGELRSTAKD

-481 GEFASSS
+481 GEFASSG

-516 LYQARTDGSSVVG
+516 LYQARADGSSVAG

-537 LKDAEG
+537 FKDAEG

-595 VVDEFVLPDYVISFE
+595 IVDEFVLPDYVISFE

-774 TGETVTLRLPSAG
+774 TGETVTLELPSTG

-794 VKAVGRSGR
+794 VKAVGRGGR

-892 VMFDCRDDWPE
+892 VMFDCRDEYPE

-939 FVDSALPGARYG
+939 FVDRTLPGARYG

-958 DAEVVAAVFDK
+958 DAEAVAAVFDK
-969 SSETFGANVWNRSFK
+969 SSEAFGANVWNRSFK

-1001 TGENLPL
+1001 SGENLPL

-1029 VATKSSVAMNDR
+1029 VATKSSVAMNDL

-1059 FDDDVSGSATGQVR
+1059 FDDDASGSATGPVR

-1102 RLSTFVVQVYAHN
+1102 RLSTFVVQVYAHD

-1163 DGTVTLSLF
+1163 DGMVTLSLF

-1195 ASLPL
+1195 AALPL

-1259 RDAVLKQLR
+1259 RDVVLKQLR
-1268 ESFTGIS
+1268 ERFTGIS

-1285 IRAMLLDALPAKV
+1285 IRAMLLDALPGKV

-1379 RSELTAGRSELTAG
+1379 RSELTAGRS
-1393 RSELTAGRSDSVP
+1393 DSVP
-1406 GGFDAGSAGSDSVS
+1406 CGFDAGSAGSDSVS
-1420 GGSGLTAGGSELTDG
+1420 GGSGLTAGGSDSAPG
-1435 RSELTAGGSDSV
+1435 GFDSGSAGSDSVSAGSDSV
-1447 SGGSGLT
+1447 SGGSDSAPGGFDSGS
-1454 AGGSEPAPGGFNP
+1454 AGSDSVSGGSEPAPGGFDP

-1477 QFLHGRAMPFWSG
+1477 QFLHGCAMPFWSG

-1630 TILCDIFDDESVR
+1630 TILCDIFDDEYVR
-1643 KVTPSAGLPTP
+1643 TVTPSAGLPTLSAGLP
-1654 AALADGIRLWI
+1654 TPSALADGIRLWI

-1690 GDSVLEPR
+1690 GDSVLGTR

-1737 APEASGAAASPASL
+1737 GPEVASGAASSA
-1751 AGGGSFSPASLD
+1751 
-1763 DGGTASGPA
+1763 
-1772 VTDGTSTASS
+1772 S
-1782 LASGGSVSPA
+1782 LASGGSVSSA

-1805 TDGTSTASSLAS
+1805 TDGTSTASSIS
-1817 GGSVSPASLASGGTA
+1817 GGG
-1832 SCPAVT
+1832 
-1838 DGTST
+1838 
-1843 ASSLSGGDRS
+1843 RS
-1853 DSPDGRI
+1853 ASPDGRI

-1911 GWWQGVIRLDG
+1911 GWWLGIIRLDG
-1922 SFTITPQGYRNV
+1922 SFSITPQGYRNV

-1986 RGSVRTKFMEKVK
+1986 RSSVRTKFMEKVK

>member
-1 MKKIFSILILSA
+1 MLQTDMKKIFSILILSA

-88 VAVSRNWKD
+88 VAVFRNWKD

-113 EPIVTFFHRS
+113 EPIVTFIHRS

-275 EERKS
+275 EERKT

-303 KAKALAVEFERD
+303 KAKDLAVEFERD

-350 DKLYAPDTIEVVLPG
+350 DRLYAADTVEVVLPG

-375 RRGNVKRES
+375 RSGNVKRES

-393 ASRKDAEM
+393 AARKDAEM

-421 ECFRSGELRSTARD
+421 ECFRSGELSSTAKD

-481 GEFASSS
+481 GEFASSG

-638 ASATYEVWEYSR
+638 ASATYEVREYSR

-718 QARVSAQDWSDVR
+718 QARVSSQDWSDVR

-760 VDPEGRVSASGTGK
+760 IDPEGRVSASGSGK

-892 VMFDCRDDWPE
+892 VMFDCRDEYPE

-958 DAEVVAAVFDK
+958 DAEAVAAVFDK
-969 SSETFGANVWNRSFK
+969 SSEVFGANVWNRSFK

-1001 TGENLPL
+1001 SGENLPL

-1029 VATKSSVAMNDR
+1029 VATKSSVVMNDR
-1041 VASAPDVVD
+1041 VASAPDEVD

-1059 FDDDVSGSATGQVR
+1059 FDDDASGSATGPVR

-1102 RLSTFVVQVYAHN
+1102 RLSTFVVQVYAHD

-1195 ASLPL
+1195 AALPL

-1268 ESFTGIS
+1268 ESFAGIS

-1366 RYSRLCRLGLAAG
+1366 RYSQLCRLGLAPG
-1379 RSELTAGRSELTAG
+1379 RSGLTAGG
-1393 RSELTAGRSDSVP
+1393 PDSAH
-1406 GGFDAGSAGSDSVS
+1406 GGFDPGSAGSDSVS
-1420 GGSGLTAGGSELTDG
+1420 GGS
-1435 RSELTAGGSDSV
+1435 
-1447 SGGSGLT
+1447 
-1454 AGGSEPAPGGFNP
+1454 EPAPGGFDP

-1501 SLYPEIGFDVSSET
+1501 SLYPEIVFDVSSET
-1515 ASGMMAVKDNLK
+1515 ASGMMSVKDNLK
-1527 EFKTFASRYLTPTA
+1527 EFKTFASHYLTPSA

-1643 KVTPSAGLPTP
+1643 KVAPSGGLPTPSAGLPTP
-1654 AALADGIRLWI
+1654 SALADGIRLWI

-1690 GDSVLEPR
+1690 GDSVLGTR

-1723 RRFYREIPATSATS
+1723 RRFYREIPATSAAS
-1737 APEASGAAASPASL
+1737 GPEASGAAASP
-1751 AGGGSFSPASLD
+1751 
-1763 DGGTASGPA
+1763 
-1772 VTDGTSTASS
+1772 SS
-1782 LASGGSVSPA
+1782 LAS
-1792 SLAGGET
+1792 GET

-1805 TDGTSTASSLAS
+1805 TDGTSTASSLS
-1817 GGSVSPASLASGGTA
+1817 GGG
-1832 SCPAVT
+1832 
-1838 DGTST
+1838 
-1843 ASSLSGGDRS
+1843 RS
-1853 DSPDGRI
+1853 ASPDGRI
-1860 REEISEGAELAVG
+1860 REEISEGTELAVG

-1922 SFTITPQGYRNV
+1922 SFSITPQGYRNV

>member
-1 MKKIFSILILSA
+1 MLQTDMKKIFSILILSA

-113 EPIVTFFHRS
+113 EPIVTFIHRS

-135 ESRLRTGRNT
+135 ESRLRTGRNI

-220 KSMEECLRFAGEHRG
+220 KSMEECLRFAGEHKG

-275 EERKS
+275 EERKT

-303 KAKALAVEFERD
+303 KAKDLAVEFERD

-350 DKLYAPDTIEVVLPG
+350 DRLYAADTVEVVLPG

-375 RRGNVKRES
+375 RSGNVKRES
-384 RYSRRSLSI
+384 RYFRRSLSI

-421 ECFRSGELRSTARD
+421 ECFRSGELRSTAKD

-481 GEFASSS
+481 GEFASSG

-516 LYQARTDGSSVVG
+516 LYQARADGSSVAG

-537 LKDAEG
+537 FKDAEG

-595 VVDEFVLPDYVISFE
+595 IVDEFVLPDYVISFE

-760 VDPEGRVSASGTGK
+760 VDPEGRVSASGSGK
-774 TGETVTLRLPSAG
+774 TGETVTLELPSAG

-892 VMFDCRDDWPE
+892 VMFDCRDEYPE

-939 FVDSALPGARYG
+939 FVDRTLPGARYG

-958 DAEVVAAVFDK
+958 DAEAVAAVFDK

-1001 TGENLPL
+1001 SGENLPL

-1029 VATKSSVAMNDR
+1029 VATKSSVAMNDL

-1059 FDDDVSGSATGQVR
+1059 FDDDASGSATGPVR

-1102 RLSTFVVQVYAHN
+1102 RLSTFVVQVYAHD

-1163 DGTVTLSLF
+1163 DGMVTLSLF

-1195 ASLPL
+1195 AALPL

-1259 RDAVLKQLR
+1259 RDVVLKQLR
-1268 ESFTGIS
+1268 ERFTGIS

-1285 IRAMLLDALPAKV
+1285 IRAMLLDALPGKV

-1379 RSELTAGRSELTAG
+1379 RSELTAGRS
-1393 RSELTAGRSDSVP
+1393 DSVP
-1406 GGFDAGSAGSDSVS
+1406 CGFDAGSAGSDSVS
-1420 GGSGLTAGGSELTDG
+1420 GGSGLTAGGSDSAPG
-1435 RSELTAGGSDSV
+1435 GFDSGSAGSDSVSAGSDSV
-1447 SGGSGLT
+1447 SGGSDSAPGGFDSGS
-1454 AGGSEPAPGGFNP
+1454 AGSDSVSGGSEPAPGGFDP

-1477 QFLHGRAMPFWSG
+1477 QFLHGCAMPFWSG

-1630 TILCDIFDDESVR
+1630 TILCDIFDDEYVR
-1643 KVTPSAGLPTP
+1643 TVTPSAGLPTLSAGLP
-1654 AALADGIRLWI
+1654 TPSALADGIRLWI

-1690 GDSVLEPR
+1690 GDSVLGTR

-1737 APEASGAAASPASL
+1737 GPEVASGAASSA
-1751 AGGGSFSPASLD
+1751 
-1763 DGGTASGPA
+1763 
-1772 VTDGTSTASS
+1772 S
-1782 LASGGSVSPA
+1782 LASGGSVSSA

-1805 TDGTSTASSLAS
+1805 TDGTSTASSIS
-1817 GGSVSPASLASGGTA
+1817 GGG
-1832 SCPAVT
+1832 
-1838 DGTST
+1838 
-1843 ASSLSGGDRS
+1843 RS
-1853 DSPDGRI
+1853 ASPDGRI

-1911 GWWQGVIRLDG
+1911 GWWLGIIRLDG
-1922 SFTITPQGYRNV
+1922 SFSITPQGYRNV

-1986 RGSVRTKFMEKVK
+1986 RSSVRTKFMEKVK

>member
-79 YDAATEAFG
+79 YDAATEAFD

-113 EPIVTFFHRS
+113 EPIVTFFRRS

-260 SPGYEDLLSLCREYE
+260 SSGYEDLLSLCREYE

-303 KAKALAVEFERD
+303 KAKDLAVEFERD

-350 DKLYAPDTIEVVLPG
+350 DRLYAADTVEVVLPG

-375 RRGNVKRES
+375 RSGNVKRES

-445 DSFRDSSGGPAANS
+445 DSFRDTSGGPAANS
-459 VVASFRGPDGFLRK
+459 VVASFRGSDGFLRK

-481 GEFASSS
+481 GEFASSD

-760 VDPEGRVSASGTGK
+760 VDPEGRVSASGSGK
-774 TGETVTLRLPSAG
+774 TGETVTLELPSAG

-794 VKAVGRSGR
+794 VKAVGRGGR

-828 HVFSLVGPCRNGSL
+828 HVFSLVGPCRDGSL

-892 VMFDCRDDWPE
+892 VMFDCRDEYPE

-939 FVDSALPGARYG
+939 FVDRTLPGARYG
-951 ISLSTDP
+951 ISISTDP

-1059 FDDDVSGSATGQVR
+1059 FDDDASGSATGPVR

-1102 RLSTFVVQVYAHN
+1102 RLSTFVVQVYAHD

-1153 ALNSLSGKPV
+1153 AVNSLSGKPV
-1163 DGTVTLSLF
+1163 DGTMTLSLF

-1195 ASLPL
+1195 AALPL

-1303 DVLSVTEAIYVRKV
+1303 DVLSVTKAIYVRKV

-1324 VSGEC
+1324 VSSEC

-1366 RYSRLCRLGLAAG
+1366 RYSQLCRLGLAAG
-1379 RSELTAGRSELTAG
+1379 
-1393 RSELTAGRSDSVP
+1393 
-1406 GGFDAGSAGSDSVS
+1406 GFD
-1420 GGSGLTAGGSELTDG
+1420 
-1435 RSELTAGGSDSV
+1435 
-1447 SGGSGLT
+1447 
-1454 AGGSEPAPGGFNP
+1454 P

-1541 RDGRGLQGMIL
+1541 RDGRGLQGLIL

-1630 TILCDIFDDESVR
+1630 TILCDIFDDEYVR
-1643 KVTPSAGLPTP
+1643 TVAPSAGLPTP
-1654 AALADGIRLWI
+1654 SALADGIRLWI

-1690 GDSVLEPR
+1690 GDSVLETR

-1723 RRFYREIPATSATS
+1723 RRFYREIPATSAS
-1737 APEASGAAASPASL
+1737 SDPEATSGAASPASL
-1751 AGGGSFSPASLD
+1751 ASGGSFSPASLAS
-1763 DGGTASGPA
+1763 GGTASGPA

-1782 LASGGSVSPA
+1782 LSGGGRSASSA
-1792 SLAGGET
+1792 SLAAGVQS
-1799 AFGPAV
+1799 A
-1805 TDGTSTASSLAS
+1805 
-1817 GGSVSPASLASGGTA
+1817 
-1832 SCPAVT
+1832 
-1838 DGTST
+1838 
-1843 ASSLSGGDRS
+1843 
-1853 DSPDGRI
+1853 SPDGRI
-1860 REEISEGAELAVG
+1860 REEISEGTELAVG

-1911 GWWQGVIRLDG
+1911 GWWLGIIRLDG
-1922 SFTITPQGYRNV
+1922 SFSITPQGYRNV

>member
-1 MKKIFSILILSA
+1 MLQTDMKKIFSILILSA

-79 YDAATEAFG
+79 YDAATEAFS

-113 EPIVTFFHRS
+113 EPIVTFFRRS

-145 AFYTGFSLPDGAME
+145 AFYTFFSLPDGAME

-169 FEYCLWKVCSENEAF
+169 FEYCLWTVCSENEAF

-246 VTCLKDSLDRADAA
+246 VTCLKDSLDRADA
-260 SPGYEDLLSLCREYE
+260 SSSGYEDLLSLCREYE
-275 EERKS
+275 EERKT

-375 RRGNVKRES
+375 RSGNVKRES

-393 ASRKDAEM
+393 AARKDAEM

-421 ECFRSGELRSTARD
+421 ECFRSGELSLTAKD

-481 GEFASSS
+481 GEFASSG

-516 LYQARTDGSSVVG
+516 LYQARTDGSSVAG

-650 TILSGTLALGDDGSF
+650 TILSGTLALRDDGSF

-718 QARVSAQDWSDVR
+718 QARVSSQDWSDVR

-760 VDPEGRVSASGTGK
+760 VDPEGRVSASGSGK
-774 TGETVTLRLPSAG
+774 TGETVTLELPSAG

-828 HVFSLVGPCRNGSL
+828 HVFSLVGPCRDGSL

-892 VMFDCRDDWPE
+892 VMFDCRDEYPE

-918 SYSKTFVREREMPA
+918 SYSKTFVREREIPA

-939 FVDSALPGARYG
+939 FVDSALPGARYE

-958 DAEVVAAVFDK
+958 DAEAVAAVFDK
-969 SSETFGANVWNRSFK
+969 SSEVFGANVWNRSFK

-1001 TGENLPL
+1001 SGENLPL

-1029 VATKSSVAMNDR
+1029 VATKSSVAMNDL

-1050 SVVEESSAV
+1050 SVVEESSDV
-1059 FDDDVSGSATGQVR
+1059 FDDDASGSATGPVR

-1102 RLSTFVVQVYAHN
+1102 RLSTFVVQVYAHD

-1153 ALNSLSGKPV
+1153 AVNSLSGKPV

-1195 ASLPL
+1195 AALPL

-1259 RDAVLKQLR
+1259 RDVVLKQLR

-1280 YSETD
+1280 YSETNL
-1285 IRAMLLDALPAKV
+1285 RAMLLDALPAKV

-1317 AASLGAD
+1317 AASLGVD

-1329 TDGELMNMLASC
+1329 ADGELMNMLASC

-1366 RYSRLCRLGLAAG
+1366 RYSRLCRLGLAA
-1379 RSELTAGRSELTAG
+1379 A
-1393 RSELTAGRSDSVP
+1393 
-1406 GGFDAGSAGSDSVS
+1406 GFD
-1420 GGSGLTAGGSELTDG
+1420 
-1435 RSELTAGGSDSV
+1435 
-1447 SGGSGLT
+1447 
-1454 AGGSEPAPGGFNP
+1454 P

-1515 ASGMMAVKDNLK
+1515 ASGMMAVKENLK
-1527 EFKTFASRYLTPTA
+1527 EFKTFASRYLTPSA
-1541 RDGRGLQGMIL
+1541 RDGRGLQGLIL

-1565 SSREGKALAS
+1565 SSRDGKALAS

-1630 TILCDIFDDESVR
+1630 TILCDIFDDEYVR

-1654 AALADGIRLWI
+1654 SALADGIRLWI

-1690 GDSVLEPR
+1690 GDSVLGTR

-1737 APEASGAAASPASL
+1737 GPEATSGAASPASL
-1751 AGGGSFSPASLD
+1751 ATGVQSGSA
-1763 DGGTASGPA
+1763 A
-1772 VTDGTSTASS
+1772 
-1782 LASGGSVSPA
+1782 
-1792 SLAGGET
+1792 
-1799 AFGPAV
+1799 
-1805 TDGTSTASSLAS
+1805 
-1817 GGSVSPASLASGGTA
+1817 
-1832 SCPAVT
+1832 
-1838 DGTST
+1838 
-1843 ASSLSGGDRS
+1843 
-1853 DSPDGRI
+1853 GRI
-1860 REEISEGAELAVG
+1860 REEISEGTELAVG

-1911 GWWQGVIRLDG
+1911 GWWLGIIRLDG
-1922 SFTITPQGYRNV
+1922 SFSITPQGYRNV

-1986 RGSVRTKFMEKVK
+1986 RSSVRTKFMEKVK

>member
-113 EPIVTFFHRS
+113 EPIVTFFRRS

-260 SPGYEDLLSLCREYE
+260 SSGYEDLLSLCREYE
-275 EERKS
+275 EERKT

-315 TVRILARNLRSV
+315 TVRVLARNLRSV

-375 RRGNVKRES
+375 RSGNVKRES

-421 ECFRSGELRSTARD
+421 ECFRSGELRSTAKD

-481 GEFASSS
+481 GEFASSD

-760 VDPEGRVSASGTGK
+760 VDPEGRVSASGSGK
-774 TGETVTLRLPSAG
+774 TGETVTLELPSAG

-794 VKAVGRSGR
+794 VKAVGRGGR

-892 VMFDCRDDWPE
+892 VMFDCRDEYPE

-939 FVDSALPGARYG
+939 FVDRTLPGARYG
-951 ISLSTDP
+951 ISISTDP

-1059 FDDDVSGSATGQVR
+1059 FDDDASGSATGPVR

-1102 RLSTFVVQVYAHN
+1102 RLSTFVVQVYAHD

-1153 ALNSLSGKPV
+1153 AVNSLSGKPV

-1172 SSGDYRDSRPFR
+1172 SSGDYCDSRPFR

-1195 ASLPL
+1195 AALPL

-1259 RDAVLKQLR
+1259 RDAILKQLR

-1285 IRAMLLDALPAKV
+1285 IRAMLLDALPGKV

-1329 TDGELMNMLASC
+1329 ADGELMNMLASC

-1379 RSELTAGRSELTAG
+1379 
-1393 RSELTAGRSDSVP
+1393 
-1406 GGFDAGSAGSDSVS
+1406 GFD
-1420 GGSGLTAGGSELTDG
+1420 
-1435 RSELTAGGSDSV
+1435 
-1447 SGGSGLT
+1447 
-1454 AGGSEPAPGGFNP
+1454 P

-1541 RDGRGLQGMIL
+1541 RDGRGLQGLIL

-1630 TILCDIFDDESVR
+1630 TILCDIFDDEYVR
-1643 KVTPSAGLPTP
+1643 TVAPSAGLPTP
-1654 AALADGIRLWI
+1654 SALADGIRLWI

-1690 GDSVLEPR
+1690 GDSVLETR

-1737 APEASGAAASPASL
+1737 GPEATSGAASPASL
-1751 AGGGSFSPASLD
+1751 AVGGTTSPASL
-1763 DGGTASGPA
+1763 AA
-1772 VTDGTSTASS
+1772 
-1782 LASGGSVSPA
+1782 GGSVSSA

-1817 GGSVSPASLASGGTA
+1817 GGSVSPASLAGGGTA
-1832 SCPAVT
+1832 SGPAVT

-1843 ASSLSGGDRS
+1843 ASSLSGGGRS
-1853 DSPDGRI
+1853 ASSASLAAGVQSASPDGRI
-1860 REEISEGAELAVG
+1860 REEISEGTELAVG

-1911 GWWQGVIRLDG
+1911 GWWLGIIRLDG
-1922 SFTITPQGYRNV
+1922 SFSITPQGYRNV

>member
-88 VAVSRNWKD
+88 VAVFRNWKD

-113 EPIVTFFHRS
+113 EPIVTFIHRS

-135 ESRLRTGRNT
+135 ESRLRTGRNI

-220 KSMEECLRFAGEHRG
+220 KSMEECLRFAGEHKG

-275 EERKS
+275 EERKT

-303 KAKALAVEFERD
+303 KAKDLAVEFERD

-350 DKLYAPDTIEVVLPG
+350 DRLYAADTVEVVLPG

-375 RRGNVKRES
+375 RSGNVKRES
-384 RYSRRSLSI
+384 RYFRRSLSI
-393 ASRKDAEM
+393 AARKDAEM

-481 GEFASSS
+481 GEFASSG

-516 LYQARTDGSSVVG
+516 LYQARADGSSVAG

-537 LKDAEG
+537 FKDAEG

-595 VVDEFVLPDYVISFE
+595 IVDEFVLPDYVISFE

-638 ASATYEVWEYSR
+638 ASATYEVREYSR

-760 VDPEGRVSASGTGK
+760 VDPEGRVSASGSGK
-774 TGETVTLRLPSAG
+774 TGETVTLELPSAG

-892 VMFDCRDDWPE
+892 VMFDCRDEYPE

-939 FVDSALPGARYG
+939 FVDRTLPGARYG

-1001 TGENLPL
+1001 SGENLPL

-1029 VATKSSVAMNDR
+1029 VATKSSVAMNDL

-1059 FDDDVSGSATGQVR
+1059 FDDDASGSATGPVR

-1102 RLSTFVVQVYAHN
+1102 RLSTFVVQVYAHD

-1195 ASLPL
+1195 AALPL

-1259 RDAVLKQLR
+1259 RDVVLKQLR
-1268 ESFTGIS
+1268 ERFTGIS

-1285 IRAMLLDALPAKV
+1285 IRAMLLDALPGKV

-1379 RSELTAGRSELTAG
+1379 RSELTAGRS
-1393 RSELTAGRSDSVP
+1393 DSVP
-1406 GGFDAGSAGSDSVS
+1406 CGFDAGSAGSDSVS
-1420 GGSGLTAGGSELTDG
+1420 GGSGLTAGGSDSAPG
-1435 RSELTAGGSDSV
+1435 GFDSGSAGSDSVSAGSDSV
-1447 SGGSGLT
+1447 SGGSDSAPGGFDSGS
-1454 AGGSEPAPGGFNP
+1454 AGSDSVSGGSEPAPGGFDP

-1477 QFLHGRAMPFWSG
+1477 QFLHGCAMPFWSG

-1630 TILCDIFDDESVR
+1630 TILCDIFDDEYVR
-1643 KVTPSAGLPTP
+1643 TVTPSAGLPTLSAGLP
-1654 AALADGIRLWI
+1654 TPSALADGIRLWI

-1690 GDSVLEPR
+1690 GDSVLGTR

-1737 APEASGAAASPASL
+1737 GPEVASGAASSA
-1751 AGGGSFSPASLD
+1751 
-1763 DGGTASGPA
+1763 
-1772 VTDGTSTASS
+1772 S
-1782 LASGGSVSPA
+1782 LASGGSVSSA

-1805 TDGTSTASSLAS
+1805 TDGTSTASSIS
-1817 GGSVSPASLASGGTA
+1817 GGG
-1832 SCPAVT
+1832 
-1838 DGTST
+1838 
-1843 ASSLSGGDRS
+1843 RS
-1853 DSPDGRI
+1853 ASPDGRI

-1911 GWWQGVIRLDG
+1911 GWWLGIIRLDG
-1922 SFTITPQGYRNV
+1922 SFSITPQGYRNV

-1986 RGSVRTKFMEKVK
+1986 RSSVRTKFMEKVK

>member
-79 YDAATEAFG
+79 YDAATEAFS

-113 EPIVTFFHRS
+113 EPIVTFFRRS

-145 AFYTGFSLPDGAME
+145 AFYTFFSLPDGAME

-169 FEYCLWKVCSENEAF
+169 FEYCLWTVCSENEAF

-246 VTCLKDSLDRADAA
+246 VTCLKDSLDRADA
-260 SPGYEDLLSLCREYE
+260 SSSGYEDLLSLCREYE
-275 EERKS
+275 EERKT

-303 KAKALAVEFERD
+303 KAKDLAVEFERD

-375 RRGNVKRES
+375 RSENVKWES

-421 ECFRSGELRSTARD
+421 ECFRSGELSLTAKD

-481 GEFASSS
+481 GEFASSG

-760 VDPEGRVSASGTGK
+760 IDPEGRVSASGTGK
-774 TGETVTLRLPSAG
+774 TGETVTLELPSAG

-794 VKAVGRSGR
+794 VKAVGRGGR

-828 HVFSLVGPCRNGSL
+828 HVFSLVGPCRDGSL

-892 VMFDCRDDWPE
+892 VMFDCRDEYPE

-958 DAEVVAAVFDK
+958 DAEAVAAVFDK
-969 SSETFGANVWNRSFK
+969 SSEAFGANVWNRSFK

-1001 TGENLPL
+1001 SGENLPL

-1059 FDDDVSGSATGQVR
+1059 FDDDASGSATGPVR

-1102 RLSTFVVQVYAHN
+1102 RLSTFVVQVYAHD

-1195 ASLPL
+1195 AALPL

-1259 RDAVLKQLR
+1259 RDVVLKQLR
-1268 ESFTGIS
+1268 ERFTGIS

-1285 IRAMLLDALPAKV
+1285 IRAMLLDALPGKV

-1366 RYSRLCRLGLAAG
+1366 RYSRLCRLGLAA
-1379 RSELTAGRSELTAG
+1379 A
-1393 RSELTAGRSDSVP
+1393 
-1406 GGFDAGSAGSDSVS
+1406 GFD
-1420 GGSGLTAGGSELTDG
+1420 
-1435 RSELTAGGSDSV
+1435 
-1447 SGGSGLT
+1447 
-1454 AGGSEPAPGGFNP
+1454 P

-1515 ASGMMAVKDNLK
+1515 ASGMMAVKENLK
-1527 EFKTFASRYLTPTA
+1527 EFKTFASRYLTPSA
-1541 RDGRGLQGMIL
+1541 RDGRGLQGLIL

-1565 SSREGKALAS
+1565 SSRDGKALAS

-1630 TILCDIFDDESVR
+1630 TILCDIFDDEYVR

-1654 AALADGIRLWI
+1654 SALADGIRLWI

-1690 GDSVLEPR
+1690 GDSVLGTR

-1737 APEASGAAASPASL
+1737 GPEATSGAASPASL
-1751 AGGGSFSPASLD
+1751 ATGVQSGSA
-1763 DGGTASGPA
+1763 A
-1772 VTDGTSTASS
+1772 
-1782 LASGGSVSPA
+1782 
-1792 SLAGGET
+1792 
-1799 AFGPAV
+1799 
-1805 TDGTSTASSLAS
+1805 
-1817 GGSVSPASLASGGTA
+1817 
-1832 SCPAVT
+1832 
-1838 DGTST
+1838 
-1843 ASSLSGGDRS
+1843 
-1853 DSPDGRI
+1853 GRI
-1860 REEISEGAELAVG
+1860 REEISEGTELAVG

-1911 GWWQGVIRLDG
+1911 GWWLGIIRLDG
-1922 SFTITPQGYRNV
+1922 SFSITPQGYRNV

>member
-88 VAVSRNWKD
+88 VAVFRNWKD

-113 EPIVTFFHRS
+113 EPIVTFIHRS

-135 ESRLRTGRNT
+135 ESRLRTGRNI

-220 KSMEECLRFAGEHRG
+220 KSMEECLRFAGEHKG

-275 EERKS
+275 EERKT

-303 KAKALAVEFERD
+303 KAKDLAVEFERD

-375 RRGNVKRES
+375 RSGNVKRES

-421 ECFRSGELRSTARD
+421 ECFRSGELRSTAKD

-481 GEFASSS
+481 GEFASSG

-516 LYQARTDGSSVVG
+516 LYQARADGSSVAG

-537 LKDAEG
+537 FKDAEG

-595 VVDEFVLPDYVISFE
+595 IVDEFVLPDYVISFE

-774 TGETVTLRLPSAG
+774 TGETVTLELPSTG

-794 VKAVGRSGR
+794 VKAVGRGGR

-828 HVFSLVGPCRNGSL
+828 HVFSLVGPCRDGSL

-892 VMFDCRDDWPE
+892 VMFDCRDEYPE

-939 FVDSALPGARYG
+939 FVDRTLPGARYG

-969 SSETFGANVWNRSFK
+969 SSEAFGANVWNRSFK

-1017 AIVYGKPSGRPL
+1017 AIVYGKPYGRPL

-1059 FDDDVSGSATGQVR
+1059 FDDDASGSATGPVR

-1102 RLSTFVVQVYAHN
+1102 RLSTFVVQVYAHD

-1195 ASLPL
+1195 AALPL

-1259 RDAVLKQLR
+1259 RDVVLKQLR
-1268 ESFTGIS
+1268 ERFTGIS

-1285 IRAMLLDALPAKV
+1285 IRAMLLDALPGKV

-1379 RSELTAGRSELTAG
+1379 RSELTAG
-1393 RSELTAGRSDSVP
+1393 
-1406 GGFDAGSAGSDSVS
+1406 GFD
-1420 GGSGLTAGGSELTDG
+1420 
-1435 RSELTAGGSDSV
+1435 
-1447 SGGSGLT
+1447 
-1454 AGGSEPAPGGFNP
+1454 P

-1515 ASGMMAVKDNLK
+1515 ASGMMAVKENLK
-1527 EFKTFASRYLTPTA
+1527 EFKTFASRYLTPSA
-1541 RDGRGLQGMIL
+1541 RDGRGLQGLIL

-1630 TILCDIFDDESVR
+1630 TILCDIFDDEYVR
-1643 KVTPSAGLPTP
+1643 TVTPSAGLPTLSAGLP
-1654 AALADGIRLWI
+1654 TPSALADGIRLWI

-1690 GDSVLEPR
+1690 GDSVLGTR

-1737 APEASGAAASPASL
+1737 GPEATGAAASPASL
-1751 AGGGSFSPASLD
+1751 A
-1763 DGGTASGPA
+1763 
-1772 VTDGTSTASS
+1772 
-1782 LASGGSVSPA
+1782 SGGSVSSA

-1805 TDGTSTASSLAS
+1805 TDGTSTASSIS
-1817 GGSVSPASLASGGTA
+1817 GGG
-1832 SCPAVT
+1832 
-1838 DGTST
+1838 
-1843 ASSLSGGDRS
+1843 RS
-1853 DSPDGRI
+1853 ASPDGRI

-1898 ASFRP
+1898 A
-1903 VDQLSRNY
+1903 
-1911 GWWQGVIRLDG
+1911 
-1922 SFTITPQGYRNV
+1922 
-1934 KSDRTEYYFDVYPED
+1934 
-1949 KTVIREEFFVTQ
+1949 
-1961 EGTFKAPVVT
+1961 
-1971 IESLYA
+1971 
-1977 PHYRANDGF
+1977 
-1986 RGSVRTKFMEKVK
+1986 

>member
-1 MKKIFSILILSA
+1 MLQTDMKKIFLILILSA

-79 YDAATEAFG
+79 YDAATEAFD

-113 EPIVTFFHRS
+113 EPIVTFFRRS

-169 FEYCLWKVCSENEAF
+169 FEYCLLKVCSENEAF

-220 KSMEECLRFAGEHRG
+220 KSMEECLRFAGEHKG

-260 SPGYEDLLSLCREYE
+260 SSGYEDLLSLCREYE

-375 RRGNVKRES
+375 RSGNVKRES

-393 ASRKDAEM
+393 AARKDAEM

-421 ECFRSGELRSTARD
+421 ECFLSGELRSTAKD

-445 DSFRDSSGGPAANS
+445 DSFRDSPGGPAASS

-481 GEFASSS
+481 GEFASSG

-543 KEAASADLVTNEYGS
+543 KEAASADLITNEYGS

-624 RGSVVSF
+624 RGFVVSF

-638 ASATYEVWEYSR
+638 ASATYEVREYSR

-774 TGETVTLRLPSAG
+774 TGETVTLELPSAG

-828 HVFSLVGPCRNGSL
+828 HVFSLVGPCRDGSL
-842 RPGEDIHLKVGAG
+842 RPGEDIHMKVGAG

-892 VMFDCRDDWPE
+892 VMFDCSDEYPE

-958 DAEVVAAVFDK
+958 DAEAVAAVFDK
-969 SSETFGANVWNRSFK
+969 SSEAFGANVWNRSFK

-1001 TGENLPL
+1001 SGENLPL

-1029 VATKSSVAMNDR
+1029 VATKSSVAMNDL

-1059 FDDDVSGSATGQVR
+1059 FDDDASGSATGPVR

-1080 AFEPFLRPDSDGN
+1080 AFEPFLRSDSEGN

-1102 RLSTFVVQVYAHN
+1102 RLSTFVVQVYAHD

-1141 YLYRGDRLTLHA
+1141 YLYRGDWLTLHA

-1259 RDAVLKQLR
+1259 RDAILKQLR
-1268 ESFTGIS
+1268 ERFTGIS

-1280 YSETD
+1280 YLETD
-1285 IRAMLLDALPAKV
+1285 IRAMLLDALPGKV

-1379 RSELTAGRSELTAG
+1379 
-1393 RSELTAGRSDSVP
+1393 
-1406 GGFDAGSAGSDSVS
+1406 GFD
-1420 GGSGLTAGGSELTDG
+1420 
-1435 RSELTAGGSDSV
+1435 
-1447 SGGSGLT
+1447 
-1454 AGGSEPAPGGFNP
+1454 P

-1527 EFKTFASRYLTPTA
+1527 EFKTFASHYLTPSA

-1580 FGTGAKLRKSLEAD
+1580 FGAGAKLRKSLEAD

-1643 KVTPSAGLPTP
+1643 SVAPSAGLPTP
-1654 AALADGIRLWI
+1654 SALADGIRLWI

-1690 GDSVLEPR
+1690 GDSVLGTR

-1737 APEASGAAASPASL
+1737 GPEATSAAASPASL
-1751 AGGGSFSPASLD
+1751 AGGE
-1763 DGGTASGPA
+1763 TAS
-1772 VTDGTSTASS
+1772 D
-1782 LASGGSVSPA
+1782 
-1792 SLAGGET
+1792 
-1799 AFGPAV
+1799 
-1805 TDGTSTASSLAS
+1805 
-1817 GGSVSPASLASGGTA
+1817 
-1832 SCPAVT
+1832 PAVT

-1843 ASSLSGGDRS
+1843 ASSLSGGGRS
-1853 DSPDGRI
+1853 ASSAGRI
-1860 REEISEGAELAVG
+1860 REEISEGTELAVG

>member
-1 MKKIFSILILSA
+1 MLQTDMKKIFSILILSA

-88 VAVSRNWKD
+88 VAVFRNWKD

-113 EPIVTFFHRS
+113 EPIVTFIHRS

-135 ESRLRTGRNT
+135 ESRLRTGRNI

-220 KSMEECLRFAGEHRG
+220 KSMEECLRFAGEHKG

-275 EERKS
+275 EERKT

-350 DKLYAPDTIEVVLPG
+350 DRLYAADTVEVVLPG

-375 RRGNVKRES
+375 RSGNVKRES

-393 ASRKDAEM
+393 AARKDAEM

-421 ECFRSGELRSTARD
+421 ECFRSGELRSTAKD

-481 GEFASSS
+481 GEFASSG

-503 AYKPGETLRFKAV
+503 AYKPGETLCFKAV
-516 LYQARTDGSSVVG
+516 LYQARADGSSVAG

-537 LKDAEG
+537 FKDAEG

-595 VVDEFVLPDYVISFE
+595 IVDEFVLPDYVISFE

-638 ASATYEVWEYSR
+638 ASATYEVREYSR

-760 VDPEGRVSASGTGK
+760 VDPEGRVSASGSGK
-774 TGETVTLRLPSAG
+774 TGETVTLELPSAG

-794 VKAVGRSGR
+794 VKAVGRGGR

-892 VMFDCRDDWPE
+892 VMFDCRDEYPE

-939 FVDSALPGARYG
+939 FVDRTLPGARYG

-969 SSETFGANVWNRSFK
+969 SSEAFGANVWNRSFK

-1001 TGENLPL
+1001 SGENLPL

-1029 VATKSSVAMNDR
+1029 VATKSSVAMNDL

-1059 FDDDVSGSATGQVR
+1059 FDDDASGSATGPVR

-1102 RLSTFVVQVYAHN
+1102 RLSTFVVQVYAHD

-1195 ASLPL
+1195 AALPL

-1259 RDAVLKQLR
+1259 RDVVLKQLR
-1268 ESFTGIS
+1268 ERFTGIS

-1285 IRAMLLDALPAKV
+1285 IRAMLLDALPGKV

-1366 RYSRLCRLGLAAG
+1366 RYSRLCRLGLA
-1379 RSELTAGRSELTAG
+1379 T
-1393 RSELTAGRSDSVP
+1393 
-1406 GGFDAGSAGSDSVS
+1406 
-1420 GGSGLTAGGSELTDG
+1420 G
-1435 RSELTAGGSDSV
+1435 RSELTAGGFD
-1447 SGGSGLT
+1447 
-1454 AGGSEPAPGGFNP
+1454 P

-1515 ASGMMAVKDNLK
+1515 ASGMMAVKENLK
-1527 EFKTFASRYLTPTA
+1527 EFKTFASRYLTPSA
-1541 RDGRGLQGMIL
+1541 RDGRGLQGLIL

-1565 SSREGKALAS
+1565 SSRDGKALAS

-1630 TILCDIFDDESVR
+1630 TILCDIFDDEYVR
-1643 KVTPSAGLPTP
+1643 TVTPSAGLPTP
-1654 AALADGIRLWI
+1654 SALADGIRLWI

-1690 GDSVLEPR
+1690 GDSVLGTR

-1737 APEASGAAASPASL
+1737 GPEVASGAASSA
-1751 AGGGSFSPASLD
+1751 
-1763 DGGTASGPA
+1763 
-1772 VTDGTSTASS
+1772 S
-1782 LASGGSVSPA
+1782 LASGGSVSSA

-1805 TDGTSTASSLAS
+1805 TDGTSTASSIS
-1817 GGSVSPASLASGGTA
+1817 GGG
-1832 SCPAVT
+1832 
-1838 DGTST
+1838 
-1843 ASSLSGGDRS
+1843 RS
-1853 DSPDGRI
+1853 ASPDGRI

-1911 GWWQGVIRLDG
+1911 GWWLGIIRLDG
-1922 SFTITPQGYRNV
+1922 SFSITPQGYRNV

-1986 RGSVRTKFMEKVK
+1986 RSSVRTKFMEKVK

>member
-79 YDAATEAFG
+79 YDAATEAFS

-113 EPIVTFFHRS
+113 EPIVTFFRRS

-145 AFYTGFSLPDGAME
+145 AFYTFFSLPDGAME

-169 FEYCLWKVCSENEAF
+169 FEYCLWTVCSENEAF

-246 VTCLKDSLDRADAA
+246 VTCLKDSLDRADA
-260 SPGYEDLLSLCREYE
+260 SSSGYEDLLSLCREYE
-275 EERKS
+275 EERKT

-303 KAKALAVEFERD
+303 KAKDLAVEFERD

-375 RRGNVKRES
+375 RSGNVKWES

-393 ASRKDAEM
+393 AARKDAEM

-481 GEFASSS
+481 GEFASSG

-589 MRSRTV
+589 MRSSTV

-760 VDPEGRVSASGTGK
+760 IDPEGRVSASGSGK

-828 HVFSLVGPCRNGSL
+828 HVFSLVGPCRDGSL

-892 VMFDCRDDWPE
+892 VMFDCRDEYPE

-939 FVDSALPGARYG
+939 FVDRTLPGARYG

-958 DAEVVAAVFDK
+958 DAEAVAAVFDK

-1029 VATKSSVAMNDR
+1029 VATKSSVAMNDL

-1059 FDDDVSGSATGQVR
+1059 FDDDASLSATGQVR

-1080 AFEPFLRPDSDGN
+1080 AFEPFLRPDSEGN

-1102 RLSTFVVQVYAHN
+1102 RLSTFVVQVYAHD

-1195 ASLPL
+1195 AALPL

-1280 YSETD
+1280 YSETN

-1329 TDGELMNMLASC
+1329 ADEELMNMLASC

-1366 RYSRLCRLGLAAG
+1366 RYSQLCRLGLAA
-1379 RSELTAGRSELTAG
+1379 A
-1393 RSELTAGRSDSVP
+1393 
-1406 GGFDAGSAGSDSVS
+1406 GFD
-1420 GGSGLTAGGSELTDG
+1420 
-1435 RSELTAGGSDSV
+1435 
-1447 SGGSGLT
+1447 
-1454 AGGSEPAPGGFNP
+1454 P

-1527 EFKTFASRYLTPTA
+1527 EFKTFASRYLTPSA
-1541 RDGRGLQGMIL
+1541 RDGRGLQGLIL

-1565 SSREGKALAS
+1565 SSRDGKALAS

-1654 AALADGIRLWI
+1654 SALADGIRLWI

-1690 GDSVLEPR
+1690 GDSVLGTR

-1737 APEASGAAASPASL
+1737 DLDETGAAASPASL
-1751 AGGGSFSPASLD
+1751 ATGVQSGSA
-1763 DGGTASGPA
+1763 A
-1772 VTDGTSTASS
+1772 
-1782 LASGGSVSPA
+1782 
-1792 SLAGGET
+1792 
-1799 AFGPAV
+1799 
-1805 TDGTSTASSLAS
+1805 
-1817 GGSVSPASLASGGTA
+1817 
-1832 SCPAVT
+1832 
-1838 DGTST
+1838 
-1843 ASSLSGGDRS
+1843 
-1853 DSPDGRI
+1853 GRI
-1860 REEISEGAELAVG
+1860 REEISEGTELAVG

-1911 GWWQGVIRLDG
+1911 GWWLGILRLDG
-1922 SFTITPQGYRNV
+1922 SFSITPQGYRNV

>member
-1 MKKIFSILILSA
+1 MLQTDMKKIFSILILSA

-79 YDAATEAFG
+79 YDAATEAFS

-113 EPIVTFFHRS
+113 EPIVTFFRRS

-145 AFYTGFSLPDGAME
+145 AFYTFFSLPDGAME

-169 FEYCLWKVCSENEAF
+169 FEYCLWTVCSENEAF

-246 VTCLKDSLDRADAA
+246 VTCLKDSLDRADA
-260 SPGYEDLLSLCREYE
+260 SSSGYEDLLSLCREYE
-275 EERKS
+275 EERKT

-303 KAKALAVEFERD
+303 KAKDLAVEFERD

-375 RRGNVKRES
+375 RSENVKWES

-393 ASRKDAEM
+393 AARKDAEM

-421 ECFRSGELRSTARD
+421 ECFRSGELSSTAKD

-481 GEFASSS
+481 GEFASSG

-543 KEAASADLVTNEYGS
+543 KEAASADFVTNEYGS

-589 MRSRTV
+589 MRTRTV

-760 VDPEGRVSASGTGK
+760 IDPEGRVSASGTGK

-794 VKAVGRSGR
+794 VKAVGRGGR

-828 HVFSLVGPCRNGSL
+828 HVFSLVGPCRDGSL

-892 VMFDCRDDWPE
+892 VMFDCRDEYPE

-958 DAEVVAAVFDK
+958 DAEAVAAVFDK
-969 SSETFGANVWNRSFK
+969 SSEVFGANVWNRSFK
-984 PVREV
+984 PVRKV

-1001 TGENLPL
+1001 SGENLPL

-1050 SVVEESSAV
+1050 SVVEESSSV
-1059 FDDDVSGSATGQVR
+1059 FDDDASGSATGPVR

-1153 ALNSLSGKPV
+1153 AVNSLSGKPV

-1195 ASLPL
+1195 AALPL

-1259 RDAVLKQLR
+1259 RDAVMKQLR

-1285 IRAMLLDALPAKV
+1285 IRAMLLDALPGKV

-1324 VSGEC
+1324 VSGEY

-1366 RYSRLCRLGLAAG
+1366 RYSQLCRLGLAPG
-1379 RSELTAGRSELTAG
+1379 RSELAAGGSEPAL
-1393 RSELTAGRSDSVP
+1393 
-1406 GGFDAGSAGSDSVS
+1406 GGFDPGSAGSDSVS
-1420 GGSGLTAGGSELTDG
+1420 GGSGLTAGGSDSAPG
-1435 RSELTAGGSDSV
+1435 GFDAGSAGSDSV
-1447 SGGSGLT
+1447 SVGSGLT
-1454 AGGSEPAPGGFNP
+1454 AGGSEPAPGGFDSVSGGSEPALGGPEPAPGSFDP

-1501 SLYPEIGFDVSSET
+1501 SLYPEIGFEVSSET
-1515 ASGMMAVKDNLK
+1515 ASGMIAVKENLK
-1527 EFKTFASRYLTPTA
+1527 EFKTFASQYLTPSA
-1541 RDGRGLQGMIL
+1541 RDGRGLQGLIL

-1565 SSREGKALAS
+1565 SSRDGKALAS

-1643 KVTPSAGLPTP
+1643 KVTPSAGLPTLSAGLP
-1654 AALADGIRLWI
+1654 TPSALADGIRLWI

-1690 GDSVLEPR
+1690 GDSVLGTR

-1737 APEASGAAASPASL
+1737 GPEVASGAASPASL
-1751 AGGGSFSPASLD
+1751 AGGGSFSPASLAGGGSFSPASLAS
-1763 DGGTASGPA
+1763 GGTASGPA

-1782 LASGGSVSPA
+1782 LSGGGRSASSA
-1792 SLAGGET
+1792 SLAAG
-1799 AFGPAV
+1799 V
-1805 TDGTSTASSLAS
+1805 QS
-1817 GGSVSPASLASGGTA
+1817 GSAA
-1832 SCPAVT
+1832 
-1838 DGTST
+1838 
-1843 ASSLSGGDRS
+1843 
-1853 DSPDGRI
+1853 GRI
-1860 REEISEGAELAVG
+1860 REEISEGTELAVG

-1903 VDQLSRNY
+1903 VDQFSRNY
-1911 GWWQGVIRLDG
+1911 GWWLGIIRLDG

>member
-1 MKKIFSILILSA
+1 MLQTDMKKIFSILILSA

-97 SERLE
+97 SERLA

-113 EPIVTFFHRS
+113 EPIVTFFRRS

-145 AFYTGFSLPDGAME
+145 AFYTFFSLPDGAME

-169 FEYCLWKVCSENEAF
+169 FEYCLWTVCSENEAF

-246 VTCLKDSLDRADAA
+246 VTCLKDSLDREDAA

-275 EERKS
+275 EERKT

-365 IDDGDYLVEL
+365 VDVGDYLVEL
-375 RRGNVKRES
+375 RSGNVKRES

-393 ASRKDAEM
+393 AARKDAEM

-421 ECFRSGELRSTARD
+421 DCFRSGELRSTARD

-445 DSFRDSSGGPAANS
+445 DSFRDTSGGPAANS

-481 GEFASSS
+481 GEFASSG

-610 PSDSLFLSGDTVAV
+610 PSDSLFLSGDTVVV

-774 TGETVTLRLPSAG
+774 TGETVTLELPSAG

-828 HVFSLVGPCRNGSL
+828 HVFSLVGPCRDGSL

-892 VMFDCRDDWPE
+892 VMFDCRDEYPE

-939 FVDSALPGARYG
+939 FVDRTLPGARYG

-969 SSETFGANVWNRSFK
+969 SSEAFGANVWNRSFK

-1059 FDDDVSGSATGQVR
+1059 FDDDASGSATGPVR

-1102 RLSTFVVQVYAHN
+1102 RLSTFVVQVYAHD

-1195 ASLPL
+1195 AALPL

-1285 IRAMLLDALPAKV
+1285 IRAMLLDALPGKV

-1379 RSELTAGRSELTAG
+1379 RSELTASGSELTAG
-1393 RSELTAGRSDSVP
+1393 RFELTAGRSDSVP

-1420 GGSGLTAGGSELTDG
+1420 GGSGLTAGGSE
-1435 RSELTAGGSDSV
+1435 
-1447 SGGSGLT
+1447 
-1454 AGGSEPAPGGFNP
+1454 PAPGGFDP

-1501 SLYPEIGFDVSSET
+1501 SLYPEIVFDVSSET

-1527 EFKTFASRYLTPTA
+1527 EFKTFASQYLTPSA
-1541 RDGRGLQGMIL
+1541 RDGRGLQGQIL

-1643 KVTPSAGLPTP
+1643 KVAPSAGLPTP
-1654 AALADGIRLWI
+1654 SALADGIRLWI

-1690 GDSVLEPR
+1690 GDSVLGTR

-1723 RRFYREIPATSATS
+1723 RRFYREIPATSAAS
-1737 APEASGAAASPASL
+1737 GPEASGAAASPASL
-1751 AGGGSFSPASLD
+1751 AGGE
-1763 DGGTASGPA
+1763 TASGPA

-1782 LASGGSVSPA
+1782 LSGG
-1792 SLAGGET
+1792 G
-1799 AFGPAV
+1799 
-1805 TDGTSTASSLAS
+1805 
-1817 GGSVSPASLASGGTA
+1817 
-1832 SCPAVT
+1832 
-1838 DGTST
+1838 
-1843 ASSLSGGDRS
+1843 RS

-1860 REEISEGAELAVG
+1860 REEISEGTELAVG

-1911 GWWQGVIRLDG
+1911 GWWLGIIRLDG
-1922 SFTITPQGYRNV
+1922 SFSITPQGYRNV

>member
-1 MKKIFSILILSA
+1 MLQTDMKKIFSILILSA

-88 VAVSRNWKD
+88 VAVFRNWKD

-113 EPIVTFFHRS
+113 EPIVTFIHRS

-135 ESRLRTGRNT
+135 ESRLRTGRNI

-220 KSMEECLRFAGEHRG
+220 KSMEECLRFAGEHKG

-275 EERKS
+275 EERKT

-303 KAKALAVEFERD
+303 KAKDLAVEFERD

-350 DKLYAPDTIEVVLPG
+350 DRLYAADTVEVVLPG

-375 RRGNVKRES
+375 RSGNVKRES
-384 RYSRRSLSI
+384 RYFRRSLSI

-421 ECFRSGELRSTARD
+421 ECFRSGELRSTAKD

-481 GEFASSS
+481 GEFASSG

-595 VVDEFVLPDYVISFE
+595 IVDEFVLPDYVISFE

-774 TGETVTLRLPSAG
+774 TGETVTLELPSTG

-828 HVFSLVGPCRNGSL
+828 HVFSLVGPCRDGSL

-892 VMFDCRDDWPE
+892 VMFDCRDEYPE

-939 FVDSALPGARYG
+939 FVDRTLPGARYG

-969 SSETFGANVWNRSFK
+969 SSEAFGANVWNRSFK

-1001 TGENLPL
+1001 SGENLPL

-1059 FDDDVSGSATGQVR
+1059 FDDDASGSATGPVR

-1102 RLSTFVVQVYAHN
+1102 RLSTFVVQVYAHD

-1195 ASLPL
+1195 AALPL

-1259 RDAVLKQLR
+1259 RDVVLKQLR
-1268 ESFTGIS
+1268 ERFTGIS

-1285 IRAMLLDALPAKV
+1285 IRAMLLDALPGKV

-1393 RSELTAGRSDSVP
+1393 RSELTAGRSELTAGRSDSVP

-1420 GGSGLTAGGSELTDG
+1420 GGSGLTAGGSD
-1435 RSELTAGGSDSV
+1435 SAPGGFDPAP
-1447 SGGSGLT
+1447 GSFD
-1454 AGGSEPAPGGFNP
+1454 PAPGGFDP

-1515 ASGMMAVKDNLK
+1515 ASGMMAVKENLK

-1630 TILCDIFDDESVR
+1630 TILCDIFDDEYVR
-1643 KVTPSAGLPTP
+1643 TVTPSAGLPTLSAGLP
-1654 AALADGIRLWI
+1654 TPSALADGIRLWI

-1690 GDSVLEPR
+1690 GDSVLGTR

-1737 APEASGAAASPASL
+1737 GPEVASGAASSA
-1751 AGGGSFSPASLD
+1751 
-1763 DGGTASGPA
+1763 
-1772 VTDGTSTASS
+1772 S
-1782 LASGGSVSPA
+1782 LASGGSVSSA

-1805 TDGTSTASSLAS
+1805 TDGTSTASSIS
-1817 GGSVSPASLASGGTA
+1817 GGG
-1832 SCPAVT
+1832 
-1838 DGTST
+1838 
-1843 ASSLSGGDRS
+1843 RS
-1853 DSPDGRI
+1853 ASPDGRI

-1911 GWWQGVIRLDG
+1911 GWWLGIIRLDG
-1922 SFTITPQGYRNV
+1922 SFSITPQGYRNV

-1986 RGSVRTKFMEKVK
+1986 RSSVRTKFMEKVK

>member
-79 YDAATEAFG
+79 YDAATEAFS

-113 EPIVTFFHRS
+113 EPIVTFFRRS

-145 AFYTGFSLPDGAME
+145 AFYTFFSLPDGAME

-169 FEYCLWKVCSENEAF
+169 FEYCLWTVCSENEAF

-235 QAVRLLALGEY
+235 QAVRLLALGEC
-246 VTCLKDSLDRADAA
+246 VTCLKDSLDRADA
-260 SPGYEDLLSLCREYE
+260 SSSGYEDLLSLCREYE

-303 KAKALAVEFERD
+303 KAKDLAVEFERD
-315 TVRILARNLRSV
+315 TVCILARNLRSV

-350 DKLYAPDTIEVVLPG
+350 DKLYAPDTVEVVLPG

-375 RRGNVKRES
+375 RSENVKWES

-393 ASRKDAEM
+393 AARKDAEM

-421 ECFRSGELRSTARD
+421 ECFRSGELSSTAKD

-481 GEFASSS
+481 GEFASSG

-751 VALPVSYTL
+751 VALPVFYTL
-760 VDPEGRVSASGTGK
+760 IDPEGRVSASGSGK
-774 TGETVTLRLPSAG
+774 TGETVTLELPSAG

-828 HVFSLVGPCRNGSL
+828 HVFSLVGPCRDGSL

-892 VMFDCRDDWPE
+892 VMFDCRDEYPE

-958 DAEVVAAVFDK
+958 DAEAVAAVFDK
-969 SSETFGANVWNRSFK
+969 SSEVFGANVWNRSFK

-1029 VATKSSVAMNDR
+1029 VATKSSVAMNDL

-1050 SVVEESSAV
+1050 SVVEESSDV
-1059 FDDDVSGSATGQVR
+1059 FDDDASGSATGPVR

-1102 RLSTFVVQVYAHN
+1102 RLSTFVVQVYAHD

-1259 RDAVLKQLR
+1259 RDVVLKQLR
-1268 ESFTGIS
+1268 ERFTGIS

-1285 IRAMLLDALPAKV
+1285 IRAMLLDALPGKV

-1354 KSSPALTAAVLE
+1354 KSSPALTAALLE

-1379 RSELTAGRSELTAG
+1379 RSELTAGRSEPA
-1393 RSELTAGRSDSVP
+1393 P
-1406 GGFDAGSAGSDSVS
+1406 GGFDPAPGSFDSVS
-1420 GGSGLTAGGSELTDG
+1420 GGS
-1435 RSELTAGGSDSV
+1435 
-1447 SGGSGLT
+1447 
-1454 AGGSEPAPGGFNP
+1454 EPALGGFDP

-1515 ASGMMAVKDNLK
+1515 ASGMMAVKENLK
-1527 EFKTFASRYLTPTA
+1527 EFKTFASRYLTPSA
-1541 RDGRGLQGMIL
+1541 RDGRGLQGQIL

-1565 SSREGKALAS
+1565 SSRDGKALAS

-1654 AALADGIRLWI
+1654 SALADGIRLWI
-1665 MLQKETQDWDTDP
+1665 MLQKETQDWDSDP

-1690 GDSVLEPR
+1690 GDSVLGTR

-1737 APEASGAAASPASL
+1737 DLDETGAAASPASL
-1751 AGGGSFSPASLD
+1751 ATGVQSGSA
-1763 DGGTASGPA
+1763 A
-1772 VTDGTSTASS
+1772 
-1782 LASGGSVSPA
+1782 
-1792 SLAGGET
+1792 
-1799 AFGPAV
+1799 
-1805 TDGTSTASSLAS
+1805 
-1817 GGSVSPASLASGGTA
+1817 
-1832 SCPAVT
+1832 
-1838 DGTST
+1838 
-1843 ASSLSGGDRS
+1843 
-1853 DSPDGRI
+1853 GRI
-1860 REEISEGAELAVG
+1860 REEISEGTELAVG

-1911 GWWQGVIRLDG
+1911 GWWLGVIRLDG

-1986 RGSVRTKFMEKVK
+1986 RSSVRTKFMEKVK

>member
-1 MKKIFSILILSA
+1 MLQTDMKKIFSILILSA

-97 SERLE
+97 FERLE

-113 EPIVTFFHRS
+113 EPIVTFFRRS

-169 FEYCLWKVCSENEAF
+169 FEYCLLKVCSENEAF

-246 VTCLKDSLDRADAA
+246 VTCLKDSLDRADAS

-275 EERKS
+275 EERKT

-350 DKLYAPDTIEVVLPG
+350 DKLYAPDTVEVVLPG

-375 RRGNVKRES
+375 RSGNVKRES

-393 ASRKDAEM
+393 AARKDAEM

-421 ECFRSGELRSTARD
+421 ECFRSGELSSTAKD

-481 GEFASSS
+481 GEFASSG

-610 PSDSLFLSGDTVAV
+610 PSDSLFLVGDTVAV

-718 QARVSAQDWSDVR
+718 QARVSSQDWSDVR

-760 VDPEGRVSASGTGK
+760 VDPEGRVSASGSGK
-774 TGETVTLRLPSAG
+774 TGETVTLELPSAG

-794 VKAVGRSGR
+794 VKAVGRGGR

-828 HVFSLVGPCRNGSL
+828 HVFSLVGPCRDGSL

-892 VMFDCRDDWPE
+892 VMFDCRDEYPE

-958 DAEVVAAVFDK
+958 DAEAVAAVFDK
-969 SSETFGANVWNRSFK
+969 SSEVFGANVWNRSFK

-1059 FDDDVSGSATGQVR
+1059 SDDDASLSATGPVR

-1080 AFEPFLRPDSDGN
+1080 AFEPFLRPDSEGN

-1102 RLSTFVVQVYAHN
+1102 RLSTFVVQVYAHD

-1195 ASLPL
+1195 AALPL

-1259 RDAVLKQLR
+1259 RDVVLKQLR

-1285 IRAMLLDALPAKV
+1285 IRAMLLDALPGKV
-1298 DPERK
+1298 DPESK

-1329 TDGELMNMLASC
+1329 ADGELMNMLASC

-1379 RSELTAGRSELTAG
+1379 RSELTAGG
-1393 RSELTAGRSDSVP
+1393 SDSVP
-1406 GGFDAGSAGSDSVS
+1406 GGFDPGSAGSDSVS
-1420 GGSGLTAGGSELTDG
+1420 GGSGLTAGGSELTAG
-1435 RSELTAGGSDSV
+1435 RSDSVPGGFDPGSAGSDSV

-1454 AGGSEPAPGGFNP
+1454 AGGSEPAHGGFDPAPGSFDSVSGGSEPALGGFDP

-1501 SLYPEIGFDVSSET
+1501 SLYPEIGFDVFSET

-1527 EFKTFASRYLTPTA
+1527 EFKTFASHYLTPSA
-1541 RDGRGLQGMIL
+1541 RDGRGLQGQIL

-1565 SSREGKALAS
+1565 SSRDGKALAS

-1643 KVTPSAGLPTP
+1643 KVTPSAGLPTLSAGLP
-1654 AALADGIRLWI
+1654 TPSALADGIRLWI

-1690 GDSVLEPR
+1690 GDSVLGTR

-1723 RRFYREIPATSATS
+1723 RRFYREIPATSAS
-1737 APEASGAAASPASL
+1737 SGPEASGAAASTASLASGGSVSPASL
-1751 AGGGSFSPASLD
+1751 AG
-1763 DGGTASGPA
+1763 GGTASGPA

-1782 LASGGSVSPA
+1782 LSGGGCSASSA
-1792 SLAGGET
+1792 SLAAG
-1799 AFGPAV
+1799 V
-1805 TDGTSTASSLAS
+1805 QS
-1817 GGSVSPASLASGGTA
+1817 GSAA
-1832 SCPAVT
+1832 
-1838 DGTST
+1838 
-1843 ASSLSGGDRS
+1843 
-1853 DSPDGRI
+1853 GRI
-1860 REEISEGAELAVG
+1860 REEISEGTELAVG
-1873 DKIIAEYRISSD
+1873 DKIIAEYRISSE

-1911 GWWQGVIRLDG
+1911 GWWLGVIRLDG
-1922 SFTITPQGYRNV
+1922 SFSITPQGYRNV

-1986 RGSVRTKFMEKVK
+1986 RSSVRTKFMEKVK

>member
-1 MKKIFSILILSA
+1 MLQTDMKKIFSILILSA

-53 DMPLKQLAVLER
+53 DMPQKQLAVLER

-113 EPIVTFFHRS
+113 EPIVTFIHRS

-275 EERKS
+275 EERKT

-375 RRGNVKRES
+375 RSGNVKRES
-384 RYSRRSLSI
+384 RYFRRSLSI

-421 ECFRSGELRSTARD
+421 ECFRSGELRSTAKD

-516 LYQARTDGSSVVG
+516 LYQARADGSSVAG

-537 LKDAEG
+537 FKDAEG

-595 VVDEFVLPDYVISFE
+595 IVDEFVLPDYVISFE

-774 TGETVTLRLPSAG
+774 TGETVTLELPSTG

-794 VKAVGRSGR
+794 VKAVGRGGR

-828 HVFSLVGPCRNGSL
+828 HVFSLVGPCRDGSL

-892 VMFDCRDDWPE
+892 VMFDCRDEYPE

-939 FVDSALPGARYG
+939 FVDRTLPGARYG

-969 SSETFGANVWNRSFK
+969 SSEAFGANVWNRSFK

-1001 TGENLPL
+1001 SGENLPL

-1029 VATKSSVAMNDR
+1029 VATKSSVAMNDL

-1059 FDDDVSGSATGQVR
+1059 FDDDASGSATGPVR

-1102 RLSTFVVQVYAHN
+1102 RLSTFVVQVYAHD

-1195 ASLPL
+1195 AALPL

-1259 RDAVLKQLR
+1259 RDVVLKQLR
-1268 ESFTGIS
+1268 ERFTGIS

-1285 IRAMLLDALPAKV
+1285 IRAMLLDALPGKV

-1379 RSELTAGRSELTAG
+1379 RSELTAGRS
-1393 RSELTAGRSDSVP
+1393 DSVP
-1406 GGFDAGSAGSDSVS
+1406 CGFDAGSAGSDSVS
-1420 GGSGLTAGGSELTDG
+1420 GGSGLTAGGSDSAPG
-1435 RSELTAGGSDSV
+1435 GFDSGSAGSDSVSAGSDSV
-1447 SGGSGLT
+1447 SGGSDSAPGGFDSGS
-1454 AGGSEPAPGGFNP
+1454 AGSDSVSGGSEPAPGGFDP

-1477 QFLHGRAMPFWSG
+1477 QFLHGCAMPFWSG

-1630 TILCDIFDDESVR
+1630 TILCDIFDDEYVR
-1643 KVTPSAGLPTP
+1643 TVTPSAGLPTLSAGLP
-1654 AALADGIRLWI
+1654 TPSALADGIRLWI

-1690 GDSVLEPR
+1690 GDSVLGTR

-1737 APEASGAAASPASL
+1737 GPEVASGAASSA
-1751 AGGGSFSPASLD
+1751 
-1763 DGGTASGPA
+1763 
-1772 VTDGTSTASS
+1772 S
-1782 LASGGSVSPA
+1782 LASGGSVSSA

-1805 TDGTSTASSLAS
+1805 TDGTSTASSIS
-1817 GGSVSPASLASGGTA
+1817 GGG
-1832 SCPAVT
+1832 
-1838 DGTST
+1838 
-1843 ASSLSGGDRS
+1843 RS
-1853 DSPDGRI
+1853 ASPDGRI

-1911 GWWQGVIRLDG
+1911 GWWLGIIRLDG
-1922 SFTITPQGYRNV
+1922 SFSITPQGYRNV

-1986 RGSVRTKFMEKVK
+1986 RSSVRTKFMEKVK

>member
-1 MKKIFSILILSA
+1 MLQTDMKKIFSILILSA

-113 EPIVTFFHRS
+113 EPIVTFFRRS

-375 RRGNVKRES
+375 RSGNVKRES

-718 QARVSAQDWSDVR
+718 QARVSSQDWSDVR

-774 TGETVTLRLPSAG
+774 TGETVTLELPSAG

-884 GKEGSVAD
+884 GNEGSVAD
-892 VMFDCRDDWPE
+892 VMFDCRDEYPE

-939 FVDSALPGARYG
+939 FVDRTLPGARYG

-1029 VATKSSVAMNDR
+1029 VATKSSVVMNDR

-1059 FDDDVSGSATGQVR
+1059 FDDDASGSATGPVR

-1251 AVLLPGAD
+1251 AVLLSGAD
-1259 RDAVLKQLR
+1259 RDALLKQLR

-1285 IRAMLLDALPAKV
+1285 IRAMLLDALPGKV

-1366 RYSRLCRLGLAAG
+1366 RYSRLCRLGLAP
-1379 RSELTAGRSELTAG
+1379 
-1393 RSELTAGRSDSVP
+1393 DS
-1406 GGFDAGSAGSDSVS
+1406 
-1420 GGSGLTAGGSELTDG
+1420 
-1435 RSELTAGGSDSV
+1435 RSELTAGGFDSV

-1527 EFKTFASRYLTPTA
+1527 EFKTFASRYLTPSA
-1541 RDGRGLQGMIL
+1541 RDGRGLQGLIL

-1565 SSREGKALAS
+1565 SSRDGKALAS

-1643 KVTPSAGLPTP
+1643 KVAPSAGLPTP
-1654 AALADGIRLWI
+1654 SALADGIRLWI

-1690 GDSVLEPR
+1690 GDSVLGTR

-1737 APEASGAAASPASL
+1737 GPEVASGAASQASL
-1751 AGGGSFSPASLD
+1751 AGGE
-1763 DGGTASGPA
+1763 TASGPA

-1843 ASSLSGGDRS
+1843 ASSLSGGGRS
-1853 DSPDGRI
+1853 ASSAGRI
-1860 REEISEGAELAVG
+1860 REEISEGTVLAVG

>member
-1 MKKIFSILILSA
+1 MLQTDMKKIFSILILSA

-53 DMPLKQLAVLER
+53 DMPQKQLAVLER

-113 EPIVTFFHRS
+113 EPIVTFIHRS

-275 EERKS
+275 EERKT

-375 RRGNVKRES
+375 RSGNVKRES
-384 RYSRRSLSI
+384 RYFRRSLSI

-421 ECFRSGELRSTARD
+421 ECFRSGELRSTAKD

-595 VVDEFVLPDYVISFE
+595 IVDEFVLPDYVISFE

-760 VDPEGRVSASGTGK
+760 VDPEGRVSASGSGK
-774 TGETVTLRLPSAG
+774 TGETVTLELPSAG

-892 VMFDCRDDWPE
+892 VMFDCRDEYPE

-939 FVDSALPGARYG
+939 FVDRTLPGARYG

-958 DAEVVAAVFDK
+958 DAEAVAAVFDK

-1001 TGENLPL
+1001 SGENLPL

-1029 VATKSSVAMNDR
+1029 VATKSSVAMNDL

-1059 FDDDVSGSATGQVR
+1059 FDDDASGSATGPVR

-1102 RLSTFVVQVYAHN
+1102 RLSTFVVQVYAHD

-1163 DGTVTLSLF
+1163 DGMVTLSLF

-1195 ASLPL
+1195 AALPL

-1259 RDAVLKQLR
+1259 RDVVLKQLR
-1268 ESFTGIS
+1268 ERFTGIS

-1285 IRAMLLDALPAKV
+1285 IRAMLLDALPGKV

-1379 RSELTAGRSELTAG
+1379 RSELTAGRS
-1393 RSELTAGRSDSVP
+1393 DSVP
-1406 GGFDAGSAGSDSVS
+1406 CGFDAGSAGSDSVS
-1420 GGSGLTAGGSELTDG
+1420 GGSGLTAGGSDSAPG
-1435 RSELTAGGSDSV
+1435 GFDSGSAGSDSVSAGSDSV
-1447 SGGSGLT
+1447 SGGSDSAPGGFDSGS
-1454 AGGSEPAPGGFNP
+1454 AGSDSVSGGSEPAPGGFDP

-1477 QFLHGRAMPFWSG
+1477 QFLHGCAMPFWSG

-1630 TILCDIFDDESVR
+1630 TILCDIFDDEYVR
-1643 KVTPSAGLPTP
+1643 TVTPSAGLPTLSAGLP
-1654 AALADGIRLWI
+1654 TPSALADGIRLWI

-1690 GDSVLEPR
+1690 GDSVLGTR

-1737 APEASGAAASPASL
+1737 GPEVASGAASSA
-1751 AGGGSFSPASLD
+1751 
-1763 DGGTASGPA
+1763 
-1772 VTDGTSTASS
+1772 S
-1782 LASGGSVSPA
+1782 LASGGSVSSA

-1805 TDGTSTASSLAS
+1805 TDGTSTASSIS
-1817 GGSVSPASLASGGTA
+1817 GGG
-1832 SCPAVT
+1832 
-1838 DGTST
+1838 
-1843 ASSLSGGDRS
+1843 RS
-1853 DSPDGRI
+1853 ASPDGRI

-1911 GWWQGVIRLDG
+1911 GWWLGIIRLDG
-1922 SFTITPQGYRNV
+1922 SFSITPQGYRNV

-1986 RGSVRTKFMEKVK
+1986 RSSVRTKFMEKVK

>member
-1 MKKIFSILILSA
+1 
-13 IAVIAAFSL
+13 
-22 PSNMKTSR
+22 
-30 STPDSQGHVLTSLW
+30 
-44 KEADAFRKA
+44 
-53 DMPLKQLAVLER
+53 
-65 IRDEAAAK
+65 
-73 RLHKDF
+73 
-79 YDAATEAFG
+79 
-88 VAVSRNWKD
+88 
-97 SERLE
+97 
-102 KDLERRIDEYD
+102 
-113 EPIVTFFHRS
+113 
-123 GEGYPADSILAS
+123 
-135 ESRLRTGRNT
+135 
-145 AFYTGFSLPDGAME
+145 
-159 DVVISLVKDD
+159 
-169 FEYCLWKVCSENEAF
+169 
-184 DPEGKAFRALRTLC
+184 
-198 SGRYPLEEYLDYRKS
+198 
-213 LYRIPYG
+213 
-220 KSMEECLRFAGEHRG
+220 
-235 QAVRLLALGEY
+235 
-246 VTCLKDSLDRADAA
+246 
-260 SPGYEDLLSLCREYE
+260 
-275 EERKS
+275 
-280 YRSGT
+280 
-285 DRLIATQV
+285 
-293 KTFENMIGTL
+293 
-303 KAKALAVEFERD
+303 
-315 TVRILARNLRSV
+315 
-327 TLTLKTDE
+327 
-335 RKPVSLFRT
+335 
-344 TVSASG
+344 
-350 DKLYAPDTIEVVLPG
+350 
-365 IDDGDYLVEL
+365 
-375 RRGNVKRES
+375 
-384 RYSRRSLSI
+384 
-393 ASRKDAEM
+393 M

-421 ECFRSGELRSTARD
+421 ECFRSGELSLTAKD

-481 GEFASSS
+481 GEFASSG

-760 VDPEGRVSASGTGK
+760 IDPEGRVSASGSGK

-828 HVFSLVGPCRNGSL
+828 HVFSLVGPCRDGSL

-892 VMFDCRDDWPE
+892 VMFDCRDEYPE

-958 DAEVVAAVFDK
+958 DAEAVAAVFDK
-969 SSETFGANVWNRSFK
+969 SSEAFGANVWNRSFK

-1102 RLSTFVVQVYAHN
+1102 RLSTFVVQVYAHD

-1195 ASLPL
+1195 AALPL

-1259 RDAVLKQLR
+1259 RDAILKQLR
-1268 ESFTGIS
+1268 ERFTGIS

-1366 RYSRLCRLGLAAG
+1366 RYSQLCRLGLAAG
-1379 RSELTAGRSELTAG
+1379 RSELAA
-1393 RSELTAGRSDSVP
+1393 
-1406 GGFDAGSAGSDSVS
+1406 GGFDSVSGGSDPGSAGSDSVS
-1420 GGSGLTAGGSELTDG
+1420 GGSGLTAG
-1435 RSELTAGGSDSV
+1435 R
-1447 SGGSGLT
+1447 
-1454 AGGSEPAPGGFNP
+1454 SEPAPGGFDPGSGGSDWVSGGSEPALGGFDP

-1515 ASGMMAVKDNLK
+1515 ASGMMAVKENLK
-1527 EFKTFASRYLTPTA
+1527 EFKTFASRYLTPSA
-1541 RDGRGLQGMIL
+1541 RDGRGLQGLIL

-1565 SSREGKALAS
+1565 SSRDGKALAS

-1630 TILCDIFDDESVR
+1630 TILCDIFDDEYVR

-1654 AALADGIRLWI
+1654 SAGLPTPSALADGIRLWI

-1690 GDSVLEPR
+1690 GDSVLGTR

-1737 APEASGAAASPASL
+1737 GPEATSGAASPASL
-1751 AGGGSFSPASLD
+1751 AV
-1763 DGGTASGPA
+1763 GGT
-1772 VTDGTSTASS
+1772 T
-1782 LASGGSVSPA
+1782 SPA
-1792 SLAGGET
+1792 SLATG
-1799 AFGPAV
+1799 V
-1805 TDGTSTASSLAS
+1805 QS
-1817 GGSVSPASLASGGTA
+1817 GSAA
-1832 SCPAVT
+1832 
-1838 DGTST
+1838 
-1843 ASSLSGGDRS
+1843 
-1853 DSPDGRI
+1853 GRI
-1860 REEISEGAELAVG
+1860 REEISEGTELAVG

-1911 GWWQGVIRLDG
+1911 GWWLGILRLDG
-1922 SFTITPQGYRNV
+1922 SFSITPQGYRNV

>member
-1 MKKIFSILILSA
+1 MLQTDMKKIFSILILSA

-88 VAVSRNWKD
+88 VAVFRNWKD

-113 EPIVTFFHRS
+113 EPIVTFIHRS

-135 ESRLRTGRNT
+135 ESRLRTGRNI

-220 KSMEECLRFAGEHRG
+220 KSMEECLRFAGEHKG

-275 EERKS
+275 EERKT

-303 KAKALAVEFERD
+303 KAKDLAVEFERD

-350 DKLYAPDTIEVVLPG
+350 DRLYAADTVEVVLPG

-375 RRGNVKRES
+375 RSGNVKRES
-384 RYSRRSLSI
+384 RYFRRSLSI

-421 ECFRSGELRSTARD
+421 ECFRSGELRSTAKD

-595 VVDEFVLPDYVISFE
+595 IVDEFVLPDYVISFE

-774 TGETVTLRLPSAG
+774 TGETVTLELPSAG

-794 VKAVGRSGR
+794 VKAVGRGGR

-892 VMFDCRDDWPE
+892 VMFDCRDEYPE

-939 FVDSALPGARYG
+939 FVDRTLPGARYG

-969 SSETFGANVWNRSFK
+969 SSEAFGANVWNRSFK

-1001 TGENLPL
+1001 SGENLPL

-1059 FDDDVSGSATGQVR
+1059 FDDDASGSATGPVR

-1102 RLSTFVVQVYAHN
+1102 RLSTFVVQVYAHD

-1195 ASLPL
+1195 AALPL

-1259 RDAVLKQLR
+1259 RDVVLKQLR

-1285 IRAMLLDALPAKV
+1285 IRAMLLDALPGKV

-1317 AASLGAD
+1317 AASLGVD

-1329 TDGELMNMLASC
+1329 ADEELMNMLASC

-1366 RYSRLCRLGLAAG
+1366 RYSRLCRLGLA
-1379 RSELTAGRSELTAG
+1379 TG

-1406 GGFDAGSAGSDSVS
+1406 CGFDAGSAGSDSVS
-1420 GGSGLTAGGSELTDG
+1420 GGSGLTAGGSDSAPG
-1435 RSELTAGGSDSV
+1435 GFDSGSAGSDSVSAGSDSV
-1447 SGGSGLT
+1447 SGGSDSAPGGFDSGS
-1454 AGGSEPAPGGFNP
+1454 AGSDSVSGGSEPAPGGFDP

-1477 QFLHGRAMPFWSG
+1477 QFLHGCAMPFWSG

-1630 TILCDIFDDESVR
+1630 TILCDIFDDEYVR
-1643 KVTPSAGLPTP
+1643 TVTPSAGLPTLSAGLP
-1654 AALADGIRLWI
+1654 TPSALADGIRLWI

-1690 GDSVLEPR
+1690 GDSVLGTR

-1737 APEASGAAASPASL
+1737 GPEVASGAASSA
-1751 AGGGSFSPASLD
+1751 
-1763 DGGTASGPA
+1763 
-1772 VTDGTSTASS
+1772 S
-1782 LASGGSVSPA
+1782 LASGGSVSSA

-1805 TDGTSTASSLAS
+1805 TDGTSTASSIS
-1817 GGSVSPASLASGGTA
+1817 GGG
-1832 SCPAVT
+1832 
-1838 DGTST
+1838 
-1843 ASSLSGGDRS
+1843 RS
-1853 DSPDGRI
+1853 ASPDGRI

-1911 GWWQGVIRLDG
+1911 GWWLGIIRLDG
-1922 SFTITPQGYRNV
+1922 SFSITPQGYRNV

-1986 RGSVRTKFMEKVK
+1986 RSSVRTKFMEKVK

>member
-1 MKKIFSILILSA
+1 MLQTDMKKIFSILILSA

-53 DMPLKQLAVLER
+53 DMPQKQLAVLER

-88 VAVSRNWKD
+88 VAVFRNWKD

-113 EPIVTFFHRS
+113 EPIVTFIHRS

-135 ESRLRTGRNT
+135 ESRLRTGRNI

-220 KSMEECLRFAGEHRG
+220 KSMEECLRFAGEHKG

-275 EERKS
+275 EERKT

-303 KAKALAVEFERD
+303 KAKDLAVEFERD

-375 RRGNVKRES
+375 RSGNVKRES
-384 RYSRRSLSI
+384 RYFRRSLSI

-421 ECFRSGELRSTARD
+421 ECFRSGELRSTAKD

-481 GEFASSS
+481 GEFASSG

-595 VVDEFVLPDYVISFE
+595 IVDEFVLPDYVISFE

-774 TGETVTLRLPSAG
+774 TGETVTLELPSTG

-794 VKAVGRSGR
+794 VKAVGRGGR

-892 VMFDCRDDWPE
+892 VMFDCRDEYPE

-939 FVDSALPGARYG
+939 FVDRTLPGARYG

-958 DAEVVAAVFDK
+958 DAEAVAAVFDK
-969 SSETFGANVWNRSFK
+969 SSEAFGANVWNRSFK

-1001 TGENLPL
+1001 SGENLPL

-1059 FDDDVSGSATGQVR
+1059 FDDDASGSATGPVR

-1102 RLSTFVVQVYAHN
+1102 RLSTFVVQVYAHD

-1195 ASLPL
+1195 AALPL

-1317 AASLGAD
+1317 AASLGVD

-1329 TDGELMNMLASC
+1329 ADEELMNMLASC

-1406 GGFDAGSAGSDSVS
+1406 CGFDAGSAGSDSVS
-1420 GGSGLTAGGSELTDG
+1420 GGSGLTAGGSDSAPG
-1435 RSELTAGGSDSV
+1435 GFDSGSAGSDSV
-1447 SGGSGLT
+1447 S
-1454 AGGSEPAPGGFNP
+1454 GGSEPAPGGFDP

-1477 QFLHGRAMPFWSG
+1477 QFLHGCAMPFWSG

-1515 ASGMMAVKDNLK
+1515 ASGMMAVKENLK
-1527 EFKTFASRYLTPTA
+1527 EFKTFASRYLTPSA
-1541 RDGRGLQGMIL
+1541 RDGRGLQGLIL

-1565 SSREGKALAS
+1565 SSRDGKALAS

-1630 TILCDIFDDESVR
+1630 TILCDIFDDEYVR

-1654 AALADGIRLWI
+1654 SAGLPTPSAGLPTPSALADGIRLWI

-1690 GDSVLEPR
+1690 GDSVLGTR

-1737 APEASGAAASPASL
+1737 GPEVASGAASSA
-1751 AGGGSFSPASLD
+1751 
-1763 DGGTASGPA
+1763 
-1772 VTDGTSTASS
+1772 S
-1782 LASGGSVSPA
+1782 LASGGSVSSA

-1805 TDGTSTASSLAS
+1805 TDGTSTASSLS
-1817 GGSVSPASLASGGTA
+1817 GGGRSASPASLAAGVKSGSA
-1832 SCPAVT
+1832 A
-1838 DGTST
+1838 
-1843 ASSLSGGDRS
+1843 
-1853 DSPDGRI
+1853 GRI
-1860 REEISEGAELAVG
+1860 REEISEGTELAVG

-1986 RGSVRTKFMEKVK
+1986 RSSVRTKFMEKVK

>member
-1 MKKIFSILILSA
+1 MLQTDMKKIFSILILSA

-88 VAVSRNWKD
+88 VAVFRNWKD

-113 EPIVTFFHRS
+113 EPIVTFIHRS

-135 ESRLRTGRNT
+135 ESRLRTGRNI

-220 KSMEECLRFAGEHRG
+220 KSMEECLRFAGEHKG

-275 EERKS
+275 EERKT

-303 KAKALAVEFERD
+303 KAKDLAVEFERD

-350 DKLYAPDTIEVVLPG
+350 DRLYAADTVEVVLPG

-375 RRGNVKRES
+375 RSGNVKRES
-384 RYSRRSLSI
+384 RYFRRSLSI

-421 ECFRSGELRSTARD
+421 ECFRSGELRSTAKD

-481 GEFASSS
+481 GEFASSG

-516 LYQARTDGSSVVG
+516 LYQARADGSSVAG

-537 LKDAEG
+537 FKDAEG

-595 VVDEFVLPDYVISFE
+595 IVDEFVLPDYVISFE

-774 TGETVTLRLPSAG
+774 TGETVTLELPSTG

-892 VMFDCRDDWPE
+892 VMFDCRDEYPE

-939 FVDSALPGARYG
+939 FVDRTLPGARYG

-969 SSETFGANVWNRSFK
+969 SSEAFGANVWNRSFK

-1017 AIVYGKPSGRPL
+1017 AIVYGKPYGRPL

-1059 FDDDVSGSATGQVR
+1059 FDDDASGSATGPVR

-1102 RLSTFVVQVYAHN
+1102 RLSTFVVQVYAHD

-1195 ASLPL
+1195 AALPL

-1259 RDAVLKQLR
+1259 RDVVLKQLR
-1268 ESFTGIS
+1268 ERFTGIS

-1285 IRAMLLDALPAKV
+1285 IRAMLLDALPGKV

-1379 RSELTAGRSELTAG
+1379 RSELTAGRS
-1393 RSELTAGRSDSVP
+1393 DSVP
-1406 GGFDAGSAGSDSVS
+1406 CGFDAGSAGSDSVS
-1420 GGSGLTAGGSELTDG
+1420 GGSGLTAGGSDSAPG
-1435 RSELTAGGSDSV
+1435 GFDSGSAGSDSVSAGSDSV
-1447 SGGSGLT
+1447 SGGSDSAPGGFDSGS
-1454 AGGSEPAPGGFNP
+1454 AGSDSVSGGSEPAPGGFDP

-1477 QFLHGRAMPFWSG
+1477 QFLHGCAMPFWSG

-1630 TILCDIFDDESVR
+1630 TILCDIFDDEYVR
-1643 KVTPSAGLPTP
+1643 TVTPSAGLPTLSAGLP
-1654 AALADGIRLWI
+1654 TPSALADGIRLWI

-1690 GDSVLEPR
+1690 GDSVLGTR

-1737 APEASGAAASPASL
+1737 GPEVASGAASSA
-1751 AGGGSFSPASLD
+1751 
-1763 DGGTASGPA
+1763 
-1772 VTDGTSTASS
+1772 S
-1782 LASGGSVSPA
+1782 LASGGSVSSA

-1805 TDGTSTASSLAS
+1805 TDGTSTASSIS
-1817 GGSVSPASLASGGTA
+1817 GGG
-1832 SCPAVT
+1832 
-1838 DGTST
+1838 
-1843 ASSLSGGDRS
+1843 RS
-1853 DSPDGRI
+1853 ASPDGRI

-1911 GWWQGVIRLDG
+1911 GWWLGIIRLDG
-1922 SFTITPQGYRNV
+1922 SFSITPQGYRNV

-1986 RGSVRTKFMEKVK
+1986 RSSVRTKFMEKVK

>member
-1 MKKIFSILILSA
+1 MLQTDMKKIFSILILSA

-88 VAVSRNWKD
+88 VAVFRNWKD

-113 EPIVTFFHRS
+113 EPIVTFIHRS

-135 ESRLRTGRNT
+135 ESRLRTGRNI

-220 KSMEECLRFAGEHRG
+220 KSMEECLRFAGEHKG

-275 EERKS
+275 EERKT

-350 DKLYAPDTIEVVLPG
+350 DRLYAADTVEVVLPG

-375 RRGNVKRES
+375 RSGNVKRES
-384 RYSRRSLSI
+384 RYFRRSLSI

-421 ECFRSGELRSTARD
+421 ECFRSGELRSTAKD

-481 GEFASSS
+481 GEFASSG

-516 LYQARTDGSSVVG
+516 LYQARADGSSVAG

-537 LKDAEG
+537 FKDAEG

-595 VVDEFVLPDYVISFE
+595 IVDEFVLPDYVISFE

-774 TGETVTLRLPSAG
+774 TGETVTLELPSTG

-794 VKAVGRSGR
+794 VKAVGRGGR

-828 HVFSLVGPCRNGSL
+828 HVFSLVGPCRDGSL

-892 VMFDCRDDWPE
+892 VMFDCRDEYPE

-939 FVDSALPGARYG
+939 FVDRTLPGARYG

-969 SSETFGANVWNRSFK
+969 SSEAFGANVWNRSFK

-1017 AIVYGKPSGRPL
+1017 AIVYGKPYGRPL

-1059 FDDDVSGSATGQVR
+1059 FDDDASGSATGPVR

-1102 RLSTFVVQVYAHN
+1102 RLSTFVVQVYAHD

-1195 ASLPL
+1195 AALPL

-1366 RYSRLCRLGLAAG
+1366 RYSRLCRLGLA
-1379 RSELTAGRSELTAG
+1379 T
-1393 RSELTAGRSDSVP
+1393 
-1406 GGFDAGSAGSDSVS
+1406 
-1420 GGSGLTAGGSELTDG
+1420 G
-1435 RSELTAGGSDSV
+1435 RSELTAGGFD
-1447 SGGSGLT
+1447 
-1454 AGGSEPAPGGFNP
+1454 P

-1527 EFKTFASRYLTPTA
+1527 EFKTFASRYLTPSA
-1541 RDGRGLQGMIL
+1541 RDGRGLQGLIL

-1630 TILCDIFDDESVR
+1630 TILCDIFDDEYVR
-1643 KVTPSAGLPTP
+1643 TVTPSAGLPTLSAGLP
-1654 AALADGIRLWI
+1654 TPSALADGIRLWI

-1690 GDSVLEPR
+1690 GDSVLGTR

-1737 APEASGAAASPASL
+1737 GPEVASGAASSA
-1751 AGGGSFSPASLD
+1751 
-1763 DGGTASGPA
+1763 
-1772 VTDGTSTASS
+1772 S
-1782 LASGGSVSPA
+1782 LASGGSVSSA

-1805 TDGTSTASSLAS
+1805 TDGTSTASSIS
-1817 GGSVSPASLASGGTA
+1817 GGG
-1832 SCPAVT
+1832 
-1838 DGTST
+1838 
-1843 ASSLSGGDRS
+1843 RS
-1853 DSPDGRI
+1853 ASPDGRI

-1911 GWWQGVIRLDG
+1911 GWWLGIIRLDG
-1922 SFTITPQGYRNV
+1922 SFSITPQGYRNV

-1986 RGSVRTKFMEKVK
+1986 RSSVRTKFMEKVK

>member
-1 MKKIFSILILSA
+1 MLQTDMKKIFSILILSA

-79 YDAATEAFG
+79 YDAATEAFD

-113 EPIVTFFHRS
+113 EPIVTFFRRS

-145 AFYTGFSLPDGAME
+145 AFYTFFSLPDGAME

-169 FEYCLWKVCSENEAF
+169 FEYCLWTVCSENEAF

-246 VTCLKDSLDRADAA
+246 VTCLKDSLDRADA
-260 SPGYEDLLSLCREYE
+260 SSSGYEDLLSLCREYE
-275 EERKS
+275 EERKT

-303 KAKALAVEFERD
+303 KAKDLAVEFERD

-375 RRGNVKRES
+375 RSGNVKWES

-393 ASRKDAEM
+393 AARKDAEM

-421 ECFRSGELRSTARD
+421 ECFRSGELRSTAKD

-445 DSFRDSSGGPAANS
+445 DSFRDTSGGPAANS

-481 GEFASSS
+481 GEFASSG

-650 TILSGTLALGDDGSF
+650 TILSGTLALRDDGSF

-760 VDPEGRVSASGTGK
+760 VDPEGRVSASGSGK

-828 HVFSLVGPCRNGSL
+828 HVFSLVGPCRDGSL

-892 VMFDCRDDWPE
+892 VMFDCRDEYPE

-918 SYSKTFVREREMPA
+918 SYSKTFVREREIPA

-939 FVDSALPGARYG
+939 FVDSALPGARYA

-958 DAEVVAAVFDK
+958 DAEAVAAVFDK
-969 SSETFGANVWNRSFK
+969 SSEVFGANVWNRSFK

-1001 TGENLPL
+1001 SGENLPL

-1029 VATKSSVAMNDR
+1029 VATKSSVAMNDL

-1050 SVVEESSAV
+1050 SVVEESSDV
-1059 FDDDVSGSATGQVR
+1059 FDDDASGSATGPVR

-1102 RLSTFVVQVYAHN
+1102 RLSTFVVQVYAHD

-1153 ALNSLSGKPV
+1153 AVNSLSGKPV

-1195 ASLPL
+1195 AALPL

-1222 AETGEAF
+1222 AESGEAF

-1259 RDAVLKQLR
+1259 RDVVLKQLR
-1268 ESFTGIS
+1268 ERFTGIS

-1285 IRAMLLDALPAKV
+1285 IRAMLLDALPGKV

-1366 RYSRLCRLGLAAG
+1366 RYSQLCRLGLAPGRSELTAG

-1393 RSELTAGRSDSVP
+1393 RSELTAGRSDSVL
-1406 GGFDAGSAGSDSVS
+1406 GGFDPGSAGLDSVS
-1420 GGSGLTAGGSELTDG
+1420 
-1435 RSELTAGGSDSV
+1435 
-1447 SGGSGLT
+1447 
-1454 AGGSEPAPGGFNP
+1454 GGSEPAPGGFDP

-1515 ASGMMAVKDNLK
+1515 ASGMMAVKENLK
-1527 EFKTFASRYLTPTA
+1527 EFKTFASRYLTPSA
-1541 RDGRGLQGMIL
+1541 RDGRGLQGLIL

-1565 SSREGKALAS
+1565 SSRDGKALAS

-1630 TILCDIFDDESVR
+1630 TILCDIFDDEYVR

-1654 AALADGIRLWI
+1654 SALADGIRLWI

-1690 GDSVLEPR
+1690 GDSVLGTR

-1737 APEASGAAASPASL
+1737 GPEATSGAASPASL
-1751 AGGGSFSPASLD
+1751 ASCGSVSSASLAS
-1763 DGGTASGPA
+1763 GGTASGPA

-1782 LASGGSVSPA
+1782 LSGGGRS
-1792 SLAGGET
+1792 
-1799 AFGPAV
+1799 
-1805 TDGTSTASSLAS
+1805 ASSA
-1817 GGSVSPASLASGGTA
+1817 
-1832 SCPAVT
+1832 
-1838 DGTST
+1838 
-1843 ASSLSGGDRS
+1843 
-1853 DSPDGRI
+1853 GRI
-1860 REEISEGAELAVG
+1860 REEISEGTELAVG

-1986 RGSVRTKFMEKVK
+1986 RSSVRTKFMEKVK

>member
-1 MKKIFSILILSA
+1 MLQTDMKKIFLILILSA

-79 YDAATEAFG
+79 YDAATEAFD

-113 EPIVTFFHRS
+113 EPIVTFFRRS

-169 FEYCLWKVCSENEAF
+169 FEYCLWTVCSENEAF

-303 KAKALAVEFERD
+303 KAKDLAVEFERD

-350 DKLYAPDTIEVVLPG
+350 DKLYAPDTVEVVLPG

-375 RRGNVKRES
+375 RSGNVKRES

-421 ECFRSGELRSTARD
+421 ECFCSGELRSTAKD

-445 DSFRDSSGGPAANS
+445 DSFRDTSGGPAANS

-481 GEFASSS
+481 GEFASSGS
-488 TGETSAECSIFTDKA
+488 GETSAECSIFTDKA

-589 MRSRTV
+589 MRSSTV

-774 TGETVTLRLPSAG
+774 TGETVTLELPSAG

-794 VKAVGRSGR
+794 VKAVGRGGR

-828 HVFSLVGPCRNGSL
+828 HVFSLVGPCRDGSL

-892 VMFDCRDDWPE
+892 VMFDCRDEYPE

-958 DAEVVAAVFDK
+958 DAEAVAAVFDK
-969 SSETFGANVWNRSFK
+969 SSEAFGANVWNRSFK

-1001 TGENLPL
+1001 SGENLPL

-1059 FDDDVSGSATGQVR
+1059 FDDDASGSATGQVR

-1102 RLSTFVVQVYAHN
+1102 RLSTFVVQVYAHD

-1172 SSGDYRDSRPFR
+1172 SSGDYRDSRPLR

-1251 AVLLPGAD
+1251 AVLLSGAD
-1259 RDAVLKQLR
+1259 RDALLKQLR

-1285 IRAMLLDALPAKV
+1285 IRAMLLDALPGKV

-1366 RYSRLCRLGLAAG
+1366 RYSRLCRLGLAPDS
-1379 RSELTAGRSELTAG
+1379 RSELTAG
-1393 RSELTAGRSDSVP
+1393 
-1406 GGFDAGSAGSDSVS
+1406 GFDSVS
-1420 GGSGLTAGGSELTDG
+1420 GGSGLTAGGSY
-1435 RSELTAGGSDSV
+1435 SAPGGF
-1447 SGGSGLT
+1447 
-1454 AGGSEPAPGGFNP
+1454 EPAPGGFDP

-1501 SLYPEIGFDVSSET
+1501 SLYPEIVFDVSSET
-1515 ASGMMAVKDNLK
+1515 ASGMMAVKENLK
-1527 EFKTFASRYLTPTA
+1527 EFKTFSSHYLTPSA
-1541 RDGRGLQGMIL
+1541 RDGRGLQGLIL

-1630 TILCDIFDDESVR
+1630 TILCDIFDDEYVR

-1654 AALADGIRLWI
+1654 SAGLPTPSAGLPTPSALADGIRLWI

-1690 GDSVLEPR
+1690 GDSVLGIR

-1723 RRFYREIPATSATS
+1723 RRFYREILATSATS
-1737 APEASGAAASPASL
+1737 GPEETGVAASPASL
-1751 AGGGSFSPASLD
+1751 ASCGSVSSASLAS
-1763 DGGTASGPA
+1763 GGTASGPA

-1782 LASGGSVSPA
+1782 LSGGGRS
-1792 SLAGGET
+1792 
-1799 AFGPAV
+1799 
-1805 TDGTSTASSLAS
+1805 ASSA
-1817 GGSVSPASLASGGTA
+1817 
-1832 SCPAVT
+1832 
-1838 DGTST
+1838 
-1843 ASSLSGGDRS
+1843 
-1853 DSPDGRI
+1853 GRI
-1860 REEISEGAELAVG
+1860 REEISEGTELAVG

-1911 GWWQGVIRLDG
+1911 GWWLGILRLDG
-1922 SFTITPQGYRNV
+1922 SFSITPQGYRNV

>member
-1 MKKIFSILILSA
+1 MLQTDMKKIFSILILSA

-113 EPIVTFFHRS
+113 EPIVTFIHRS

-275 EERKS
+275 EERKT

-375 RRGNVKRES
+375 RSGNVKRES

-393 ASRKDAEM
+393 AARKDAEM

-421 ECFRSGELRSTARD
+421 ECFRSGELRSTAKD

-481 GEFASSS
+481 GEFASSG

-595 VVDEFVLPDYVISFE
+595 IVDEFVLPDYVISFE

-638 ASATYEVWEYSR
+638 ASATYEVREYSR

-718 QARVSAQDWSDVR
+718 QARVSSQDWSDVR

-760 VDPEGRVSASGTGK
+760 IDPEGRVSASGSGK
-774 TGETVTLRLPSAG
+774 TGETVTLELPSAG

-892 VMFDCRDDWPE
+892 VMFDCRDEYPE

-939 FVDSALPGARYG
+939 FVDRTLPGARYG

-1001 TGENLPL
+1001 SGENLPL

-1029 VATKSSVAMNDR
+1029 VATKSSVVMNDR

-1059 FDDDVSGSATGQVR
+1059 FDDDASGSATGPVR

-1102 RLSTFVVQVYAHN
+1102 RLSTFVVQVYAHD

-1172 SSGDYRDSRPFR
+1172 SSGDYRDSRPLR

-1259 RDAVLKQLR
+1259 RDVVLKQLR
-1268 ESFTGIS
+1268 ERFTGIS

-1285 IRAMLLDALPAKV
+1285 IRAMLLDALPGKV

-1366 RYSRLCRLGLAAG
+1366 RYSRLCRLGLATG
-1379 RSELTAGRSELTAG
+1379 RSELTAGS
-1393 RSELTAGRSDSVP
+1393 
-1406 GGFDAGSAGSDSVS
+1406 FDSVS
-1420 GGSGLTAGGSELTDG
+1420 GGSDPGS
-1435 RSELTAGGSDSV
+1435 AGSDSV

-1454 AGGSEPAPGGFNP
+1454 AGGSEPAPGGFDP

-1527 EFKTFASRYLTPTA
+1527 EFKTFASRYLTPSA

-1565 SSREGKALAS
+1565 SSREGRALAS

-1608 GWYYPDAVMPQRGLL
+1608 GWYYPYAVMPQRGLL

-1643 KVTPSAGLPTP
+1643 TVTPSAGLPTP
-1654 AALADGIRLWI
+1654 SALADGIRLWI

-1690 GDSVLEPR
+1690 GDSVLGTR
-1698 VVSLTKTYRSEISGI
+1698 VVSLTKTYRSEISGV

-1737 APEASGAAASPASL
+1737 GPEVASGAASSA
-1751 AGGGSFSPASLD
+1751 
-1763 DGGTASGPA
+1763 
-1772 VTDGTSTASS
+1772 S
-1782 LASGGSVSPA
+1782 LASGGS
-1792 SLAGGET
+1792 
-1799 AFGPAV
+1799 F
-1805 TDGTSTASSLAS
+1805 
-1817 GGSVSPASLASGGTA
+1817 SPASLASGGTA

-1843 ASSLSGGDRS
+1843 ASSLASGGSVSPASLVSGGTASGPAVTDGTSTASSLSGGGRS
-1853 DSPDGRI
+1853 ASPASLAAGVQSGSAAGRI
-1860 REEISEGAELAVG
+1860 REEISEGTELAVG

-1922 SFTITPQGYRNV
+1922 SFTFTPQGYRNV

-1986 RGSVRTKFMEKVK
+1986 RSSVRTKFMEKVK